1 MECNIKIVK
10 LKQVLPL
17 GTFPK
22 REHNVR
28 FFYHRTDGCY
38 YMYDE
43 KGCEINLTTD
53 GNIIAIDRELIV
65 GSESLTDDTL
75 VCIGLKANY
84 VHPSRGIRNNT
95 CGCQDTYIR
104 AWTYIKDLQD
114 FMQSGHIERDYYRVT
129 LVPSPEEGGIVGCSG
144 SAIVPDENSDGFRFQ
159 FEAGSRVE
167 LYAKPVQGYHFKG
180 WKEFHTNE
188 IMSISP
194 NWSFTIKKDMDLIG
208 VFEKDE
214 APIEQFYINVNAD
227 PANAG
232 YVVGAGTFPK
242 GTRHSIT
249 AAAIQGYHFTHW
261 TDSLNRIVST
271 NLQYDLVVEKDE
283 TYTAHFELD
292 TPVIEEY
299 NVTIITN
306 PADKGSVSGGGTYK
320 SGQTAIIVPSPVEGW
335 AVDTVTAS
343 GGNLV
348 DNGNGTYSIVVTRDL
363 TITVNFKE
371 AIRYFT
377 FSVVADANGLVRY
390 KDINDA
396 WSQWAERHEVTAP
409 EKTIVTIAGKANG
422 GYEFEKWVTPTGA
435 NLPNN
440 ENNIIVEEG
449 LHRKVYTAY
458 FKETYIPPETHI
470 VNITAGSNGKCKYKI
485 GSGEYSEAASSHF
498 NISITD
504 GETIEVLGVPDSGYS
519 FEQWNIGGTTSNSNP
534 YSKVITENVDFSCTF
549 VEIPPEEVT
558 ITVGSDGTNETRYR
572 IGDSS
577 WSNWSTSEHTFKTA
591 VGSIYSVEARA
602 VGNYKFREWN
612 TSGAKVSDN
621 PATFTAKTGTNATHI
636 AMFDQVIMRTL
647 TLTAGTGGKCRA
659 KINGSWSDYYSG
671 TKTYSD
677 IVDGTTVS
685 VEALA
690 DSGYHFKEWTDSGA
704 PSTTSRDIVMNDSK
718 SIEARFEVDAPDKFQ
733 VTYEAIP
740 NGSATMEGAG
750 TYNDGD
756 TCTIKVNVS
765 PGYTL
770 NKVLVDGV
778 KITLNSN
785 NQYSFV
791 VEKNIKVTIECDLI
805 PEPTHYTLTV
815 KTEDEGVAQGGVGIN
830 KESNLGVETAEF
842 EDGTVATIHA
852 TAAEGY
858 SFGGW
863 WKDGVKVS
871 DDVTL
876 SVTIDADKTYIAK
889 FTQVIMRTLT
899 LTAGTGGKCRA
910 KINGSWSD
918 YYSGTKTYSDI
929 VDGTT
934 VSVEALADSGYHF
947 KEWTDS
953 GAPST
958 TSRDIVMND
967 SKSIEARFEVDAPDK
982 FQVTYEAIPNGSAT
996 MEGAGTYNDG
1006 DTCTIKVNVSPGYT
1020 LNKVLVDGVKITLNS
1035 NNQYSFVV
1043 EKNIKVTIECD
1054 LIPEPTHYTLTVK
1067 TEDEGVAQGGV
1078 GINKESNLGV
1088 ETAEFEDGT
1097 VATIHATAAE
1107 GYSFGGWWKDG
1118 VKVSD
1123 DVTLSVTIDA
1133 DKTYIAKFTQ
1143 DPYLELDKPY
1153 LIFEATGGTQTVNVT
1168 SNVEWTVS

>member
-292 TPVIEEY
+292 APVIEEY

-377 FSVVADANGLVRY
+377 FSIVADANGLVRY

-396 WSQWAERHEVTAP
+396 WSNWAERHEVTAP
-409 EKTIVTIAGKANG
+409 EKTIVTIAGKADIK
-422 GYEFEKWVTPTGA
+422 YEFEKWITPTEA
-435 NLPNN
+435 ELLNN

-449 LHRKVYTAY
+449 LHRRTYTAY
-458 FKETYIPPETHI
+458 FKKETVKPETYQ
-470 VNITAGSNGKCKYKI
+470 VNINVISNGKCKYKVGSNEYSNESASHSNISVTKGETIEILAVPDEGYLFDYCASTSGDRSESNPYKVAVNSNMDFSYYFKEAPITKYKVEVTSDINGKCKYKI
-485 GSGEYSEAASSHF
+485 GSGEYSKLDKSHPRF
-498 NISITD
+498 QVPA
-504 GETIEVLGVPDSGYS
+504 GETVTVLAEADSGYKFVRWS
-519 FEQWNIGGTTSNSNP
+519 YIDGVTEDNP
-534 YSKVITENVDFSCTF
+534 YSMIINKNAFLRCIFERIPIDKVSIV
-549 VEIPPEEVT
+549 VR
-558 ITVGSDGTNETRYR
+558 SDGTNETRYK
-572 IGDSS
+572 ISEQS
-577 WSNWSTSEHTFKTA
+577 WSNWSTLEHRFELDPNITY
-591 VGSIYSVEARA
+591 SIEARA
-602 VGNYKFREWN
+602 KGNFVFKEWN
-612 TSGAKVSDN
+612 TGGIKTTNNPTEFTTKSNENSVHVAVFEALVIKRQLTVVAGAN
-621 PATFTAKTGTNATHI
+621 
-636 AMFDQVIMRTL
+636 
-647 TLTAGTGGKCRA
+647 GKCRV
-659 KINGSWSDYYSG
+659 KTDNSWGDYYTGS
-671 TKTYSD
+671 KIYSD
-677 IVDGTTVS
+677 IVDGTTIS

-690 DSGYHFKEWTDSGA
+690 DKGYHFKRWKDSGA
-704 PSTTSRDIVMNDSK
+704 PSTASRNIVMDNNK
-718 SIEARFEVDAPDKFQ
+718 SIEAEFELDAPNQFQ

-750 TYNDGD
+750 TYDDGN
-756 TCTIKVNVS
+756 TCMIKVNVS

-805 PEPTHYTLTV
+805 PEPTQYTLTV

-842 EDGTVATIHA
+842 EDGIVATIHA

-876 SVTIDADKTYIAK
+876 SVT
-889 FTQVIMRTLT
+889 
-899 LTAGTGGKCRA
+899 
-910 KINGSWSD
+910 
-918 YYSGTKTYSDI
+918 
-929 VDGTT
+929 
-934 VSVEALADSGYHF
+934 
-947 KEWTDS
+947 
-953 GAPST
+953 
-958 TSRDIVMND
+958 
-967 SKSIEARFEVDAPDK
+967 VDA
-982 FQVTYEAIPNGSAT
+982 N
-996 MEGAGTYNDG
+996 
-1006 DTCTIKVNVSPGYT
+1006 
-1020 LNKVLVDGVKITLNS
+1020 
-1035 NNQYSFVV
+1035 
-1043 EKNIKVTIECD
+1043 
-1054 LIPEPTHYTLTVK
+1054 
-1067 TEDEGVAQGGV
+1067 
-1078 GINKESNLGV
+1078 
-1088 ETAEFEDGT
+1088 
-1097 VATIHATAAE
+1097 
-1107 GYSFGGWWKDG
+1107 
-1118 VKVSD
+1118 
-1123 DVTLSVTIDA
+1123 
-1133 DKTYIAKFTQ
+1133 KTYIAKFTQ
-1143 DPYLELDKPY
+1143 DPYLELDKTS
-1153 LIFEATGGTQTVNVT
+1153 LTFDATGGTQTVTVT

>member
-292 TPVIEEY
+292 APVIEEY

-320 SGQTAIIVPSPVEGW
+320 SGQTVIIVPSPVEGW

-377 FSVVADANGLVRY
+377 FSIVADADGLVRY

-396 WSQWAERHEVTAP
+396 WSQWAERHEITAP

-440 ENNIIVEEG
+440 ENNIIIEEG
-449 LHRKVYTAY
+449 LHRRTYTAY
-458 FKETYIPPETHI
+458 FKKETVKPETYQ
-470 VNITAGSNGKCKYKI
+470 VNINVISNGKCKYKVGSNEYSNESASHSNISVTKGETIEILAVPDEGYLFDYCASTSGDRSESNPYKVAVNSNMDFSYYFKEAPITKYTVDVTSDINGKCKYKI
-485 GSGEYSEAASSHF
+485 GSGEYSELDKSHPRF
-498 NISITD
+498 QVPA
-504 GETIEVLGVPDSGYS
+504 GETVTVLAEADSGYKFVRWS
-519 FEQWNIGGTTSNSNP
+519 YKGGVTKDNP
-534 YSKVITENVDFSCTF
+534 YSMIINENMVLRCIFEQIPIDKVSIAVR
-549 VEIPPEEVT
+549 
-558 ITVGSDGTNETRYR
+558 SDGTNETRYK
-572 IGDSS
+572 ISEQS
-577 WSNWSTSEHTFKTA
+577 WSNWSTFEHRFELDPNITY
-591 VGSIYSVEARA
+591 SIEARA
-602 VGNYKFREWN
+602 KGNFVFKEWN
-612 TSGAKVSDN
+612 TGGIKTTNNPTEFITKSNKNSVHVAVFEALVIKRQLTVVAGAN
-621 PATFTAKTGTNATHI
+621 
-636 AMFDQVIMRTL
+636 
-647 TLTAGTGGKCRA
+647 GKCRV
-659 KINGSWSDYYSG
+659 KTDNSWGDYYTGS
-671 TKTYSD
+671 KIYSD
-677 IVDGTTVS
+677 IVDGTTIS

-690 DSGYHFKEWTDSGA
+690 DKGYHFKRWKDSGA
-704 PSTTSRDIVMNDSK
+704 PSTASRDIVMDNNK
-718 SIEARFEVDAPDKFQ
+718 SIEAEFELDAPNQFQ

-750 TYNDGD
+750 TYDNGD
-756 TCTIKVNVS
+756 TCKIKVNVS

-805 PEPTHYTLTV
+805 PKPTHYTLTV
-815 KTEDEGVAQGGVGIN
+815 KTEDEGVVQGGVGIN

-863 WKDGVKVS
+863 WKDGVKIS

-876 SVTIDADKTYIAK
+876 SVT
-889 FTQVIMRTLT
+889 
-899 LTAGTGGKCRA
+899 
-910 KINGSWSD
+910 
-918 YYSGTKTYSDI
+918 
-929 VDGTT
+929 
-934 VSVEALADSGYHF
+934 
-947 KEWTDS
+947 
-953 GAPST
+953 
-958 TSRDIVMND
+958 
-967 SKSIEARFEVDAPDK
+967 VDA
-982 FQVTYEAIPNGSAT
+982 N
-996 MEGAGTYNDG
+996 
-1006 DTCTIKVNVSPGYT
+1006 
-1020 LNKVLVDGVKITLNS
+1020 
-1035 NNQYSFVV
+1035 
-1043 EKNIKVTIECD
+1043 
-1054 LIPEPTHYTLTVK
+1054 
-1067 TEDEGVAQGGV
+1067 
-1078 GINKESNLGV
+1078 
-1088 ETAEFEDGT
+1088 
-1097 VATIHATAAE
+1097 
-1107 GYSFGGWWKDG
+1107 
-1118 VKVSD
+1118 
-1123 DVTLSVTIDA
+1123 
-1133 DKTYIAKFTQ
+1133 KTYIAKFTQ
-1143 DPYLELDKPY
+1143 DPYLELDKTS
-1153 LIFEATGGTQTVNVT
+1153 LTFEAAGGTQTVNVT

>member
-292 TPVIEEY
+292 APVIEEY

-377 FSVVADANGLVRY
+377 FSIMADANGLVRY

-409 EKTIVTIAGKANG
+409 EKTIVTIAGKADIE
-422 GYEFEKWVTPTGA
+422 YEFEKWITPTEA
-435 NLPNN
+435 ELLNN

-449 LHRKVYTAY
+449 LHRRTYTAY
-458 FKETYIPPETHI
+458 FKKETVKPETYQ
-470 VNITAGSNGKCKYKI
+470 VNINVISNGKCKYKVGSNEYSNESASHSNISVTKGETIEILAVPDEGYLFDYCASTSGDRSESNPYKVAVNSNMDFSYYFKEAPITKYTVDVTSDINGKCKYKI
-485 GSGEYSEAASSHF
+485 GSGKYSELDKSHPRF
-498 NISITD
+498 QVPA
-504 GETIEVLGVPDSGYS
+504 GETVTVLAEADSGYKFVRWS
-519 FEQWNIGGTTSNSNP
+519 YKGGVTEDNP
-534 YSKVITENVDFSCTF
+534 YSMIINENMVLRCIFEQIPIDKVSIAVR
-549 VEIPPEEVT
+549 
-558 ITVGSDGTNETRYR
+558 SDGTNETRYK
-572 IGDSS
+572 ISEQS
-577 WSNWSTSEHTFKTA
+577 WSNWSTLEHRFELDPNITY
-591 VGSIYSVEARA
+591 SIEARA
-602 VGNYKFREWN
+602 KGNFVFKEWN
-612 TSGAKVSDN
+612 TGGIKTTNNPTEFTTKSNENSVHVAVFEALVIKRQLTVVAGAN
-621 PATFTAKTGTNATHI
+621 
-636 AMFDQVIMRTL
+636 
-647 TLTAGTGGKCRA
+647 GKCRV
-659 KINGSWSDYYSG
+659 KTDNSWGDYYTGS
-671 TKTYSD
+671 KIYSD
-677 IVDGTTVS
+677 IVDGTTIS

-690 DSGYHFKEWTDSGA
+690 DKGYHFKRWKDSGA
-704 PSTTSRDIVMNDSK
+704 PSTASRDIVMDNNK
-718 SIEARFEVDAPDKFQ
+718 SIEAEFELDAPNQFQ

-750 TYNDGD
+750 TYDDGD
-756 TCTIKVNVS
+756 TCMIKVNVS

-871 DDVTL
+871 DDVTF
-876 SVTIDADKTYIAK
+876 SVT
-889 FTQVIMRTLT
+889 V
-899 LTAGTGGKCRA
+899 
-910 KINGSWSD
+910 
-918 YYSGTKTYSDI
+918 
-929 VDGTT
+929 
-934 VSVEALADSGYHF
+934 
-947 KEWTDS
+947 
-953 GAPST
+953 
-958 TSRDIVMND
+958 
-967 SKSIEARFEVDAPDK
+967 
-982 FQVTYEAIPNGSAT
+982 
-996 MEGAGTYNDG
+996 
-1006 DTCTIKVNVSPGYT
+1006 
-1020 LNKVLVDGVKITLNS
+1020 
-1035 NNQYSFVV
+1035 
-1043 EKNIKVTIECD
+1043 
-1054 LIPEPTHYTLTVK
+1054 
-1067 TEDEGVAQGGV
+1067 
-1078 GINKESNLGV
+1078 
-1088 ETAEFEDGT
+1088 
-1097 VATIHATAAE
+1097 
-1107 GYSFGGWWKDG
+1107 
-1118 VKVSD
+1118 
-1123 DVTLSVTIDA
+1123 DA

-1143 DPYLELDKPY
+1143 DPYLELDKTS
-1153 LIFEATGGTQTVNVT
+1153 LTFDATGGTQTVNVT

>member
-65 GSESLTDDTL
+65 GSESLADDTL

-84 VHPSRGIRNNT
+84 VHPSRGVRNNT

-227 PANAG
+227 PVNAG
-232 YVVGAGTFPK
+232 YVFGAGTFPK
-242 GTRHSIT
+242 GTRYSIT

-292 TPVIEEY
+292 TSDYV
-299 NVTIITN
+299 
-306 PADKGSVSGGGTYK
+306 
-320 SGQTAIIVPSPVEGW
+320 
-335 AVDTVTAS
+335 
-343 GGNLV
+343 
-348 DNGNGTYSIVVTRDL
+348 
-363 TITVNFKE
+363 
-371 AIRYFT
+371 T
-377 FSVVADANGLVRY
+377 FSIVADANGLVRY
-390 KDINDA
+390 KDINGV
-396 WSQWAERHEVTAP
+396 WSQWAERHEITAP
-409 EKTIVTIAGKANG
+409 KKTIVTIAGKGNS
-422 GYEFEKWVTPTGA
+422 GYEFERWLSPSGITFIY
-435 NLPNN
+435 N

-458 FKETYIPPETHI
+458 FKETHIPPETHI

-485 GSGEYSEAASSHF
+485 GSGEYSEAASSHS
-498 NISITD
+498 NISVTD

-572 IGDSS
+572 IGDGS
-577 WSNWSTSEHTFKTA
+577 WSSWSTSEHTFKTA

-621 PATFTAKTGTNATHI
+621 PAVFTAKTGTNATHI
-636 AMFDQVIMRTL
+636 ATFDQVIMRTL

-659 KINGSWSDYYSG
+659 KINGRWNNYYSG

-685 VEALA
+685 VKALA
-690 DSGYHFKEWTDSGA
+690 DIGYHFKEWSDLGA
-704 PSTTSRDIVMNDSK
+704 ISTTSRDIVMNDSK

-733 VTYEAIP
+733 VTYEPIP
-740 NGSATMEGAG
+740 NGSATMEGTG
-750 TYNDGD
+750 TYNNGNP
-756 TCTIKVNVS
+756 CTIKVNVS

-805 PEPTHYTLTV
+805 PELTHYTLTV

-842 EDGTVATIHA
+842 EDGAVATIHA

-858 SFGGW
+858 NFGGW

-876 SVTIDADKTYIAK
+876 SVT
-889 FTQVIMRTLT
+889 V
-899 LTAGTGGKCRA
+899 
-910 KINGSWSD
+910 
-918 YYSGTKTYSDI
+918 
-929 VDGTT
+929 
-934 VSVEALADSGYHF
+934 
-947 KEWTDS
+947 
-953 GAPST
+953 
-958 TSRDIVMND
+958 
-967 SKSIEARFEVDAPDK
+967 
-982 FQVTYEAIPNGSAT
+982 
-996 MEGAGTYNDG
+996 
-1006 DTCTIKVNVSPGYT
+1006 
-1020 LNKVLVDGVKITLNS
+1020 
-1035 NNQYSFVV
+1035 
-1043 EKNIKVTIECD
+1043 
-1054 LIPEPTHYTLTVK
+1054 
-1067 TEDEGVAQGGV
+1067 
-1078 GINKESNLGV
+1078 
-1088 ETAEFEDGT
+1088 
-1097 VATIHATAAE
+1097 
-1107 GYSFGGWWKDG
+1107 
-1118 VKVSD
+1118 
-1123 DVTLSVTIDA
+1123 DA

-1143 DPYLELDKPY
+1143 DPYLELDKTS
-1153 LIFEATGGTQTVNVT
+1153 LTFEAAGGTKTVNVT
-1168 SNVEWTVS
+1168 SNIEWTVS

>member
-28 FFYHRTDGCY
+28 FFYHRIDGCY

-292 TPVIEEY
+292 APVIEEY

-377 FSVVADANGLVRY
+377 FSIVADANGLVRY

-396 WSQWAERHEVTAP
+396 WSNWAERHEVTAP
-409 EKTIVTIAGKANG
+409 EKTIVTIAGKADIE
-422 GYEFEKWVTPTGA
+422 YEFEKWITPTEA
-435 NLPNN
+435 ELLNN

-449 LHRKVYTAY
+449 LNRRTYTAY
-458 FKETYIPPETHI
+458 FKKETVKPETYQ
-470 VNITAGSNGKCKYKI
+470 VNINVISNGKCKYKVGSNEYSNESASHSNISVTKGETIEILAVPDEGYLFDYCASTSGDRSESNPYKVAVNSNMDFSYYFKEAPITKYTVDVTSDINGKCKYKI
-485 GSGEYSEAASSHF
+485 GSGEYSELDKSHPRF
-498 NISITD
+498 QVPA
-504 GETIEVLGVPDSGYS
+504 GETVTVLAEADSGYKFVRWS
-519 FEQWNIGGTTSNSNP
+519 YKGGVTEDNP
-534 YSKVITENVDFSCTF
+534 YSMIINENMVLRCIFEQIPIDKVSIAVR
-549 VEIPPEEVT
+549 
-558 ITVGSDGTNETRYR
+558 SDGTNETRYK
-572 IGDSS
+572 ISEQS
-577 WSNWSTSEHTFKTA
+577 WSNWSTLEHKFELDPNITY
-591 VGSIYSVEARA
+591 SIEARA
-602 VGNYKFREWN
+602 KGNFVFKEWN
-612 TSGAKVSDN
+612 TGGIKTTNNPTEFTTKSNENSVHVAVFEALVIKRQLTVVAGAN
-621 PATFTAKTGTNATHI
+621 
-636 AMFDQVIMRTL
+636 
-647 TLTAGTGGKCRA
+647 GKCRV
-659 KINGSWSDYYSG
+659 KTDNSWGDYYTGS
-671 TKTYSD
+671 KIYSD
-677 IVDGTTVS
+677 IVDGTTIS

-690 DSGYHFKEWTDSGA
+690 DKGYHFKRWKDSGA
-704 PSTTSRDIVMNDSK
+704 PSTASRDIIMDNNK
-718 SIEARFEVDAPDKFQ
+718 SIEAEFELDAPNQFQ

-750 TYNDGD
+750 TYDDGD
-756 TCTIKVNVS
+756 TCMIKVNVS

-871 DDVTL
+871 DNVTF
-876 SVTIDADKTYIAK
+876 SVT
-889 FTQVIMRTLT
+889 V
-899 LTAGTGGKCRA
+899 
-910 KINGSWSD
+910 
-918 YYSGTKTYSDI
+918 
-929 VDGTT
+929 
-934 VSVEALADSGYHF
+934 
-947 KEWTDS
+947 
-953 GAPST
+953 
-958 TSRDIVMND
+958 
-967 SKSIEARFEVDAPDK
+967 
-982 FQVTYEAIPNGSAT
+982 
-996 MEGAGTYNDG
+996 
-1006 DTCTIKVNVSPGYT
+1006 
-1020 LNKVLVDGVKITLNS
+1020 
-1035 NNQYSFVV
+1035 
-1043 EKNIKVTIECD
+1043 
-1054 LIPEPTHYTLTVK
+1054 
-1067 TEDEGVAQGGV
+1067 
-1078 GINKESNLGV
+1078 
-1088 ETAEFEDGT
+1088 
-1097 VATIHATAAE
+1097 
-1107 GYSFGGWWKDG
+1107 
-1118 VKVSD
+1118 
-1123 DVTLSVTIDA
+1123 DA

-1143 DPYLELDKPY
+1143 DPYLELDKTS
-1153 LIFEATGGTQTVNVT
+1153 LTFDATGGTQTVNVT

>member
-144 SAIVPDENSDGFRFQ
+144 SAIVPDENSDGFHFQ

-292 TPVIEEY
+292 APVIEEY

-377 FSVVADANGLVRY
+377 FSIVADANGLVRY

-396 WSQWAERHEVTAP
+396 WSQWAERHEITAP

-422 GYEFEKWVTPTGA
+422 GYEFEKWVTPTKA
-435 NLPNN
+435 ELLNN
-440 ENNIIVEEG
+440 ENNIIVEKG
-449 LHRKVYTAY
+449 LHRRTYTAY
-458 FKETYIPPETHI
+458 FKKETVKPETYQ
-470 VNITAGSNGKCKYKI
+470 VNINVISNGKCKYKVGSNEYSNESASHSNISVTKGETIEILAVPDEGYLFDYCASTSGDRSESNPYKVAVNSNMDFSYYFKEAPITKYTVDIASDINGKCKYKI
-485 GSGEYSEAASSHF
+485 GSGEYSKLDKSHPRF
-498 NISITD
+498 QVPA
-504 GETIEVLGVPDSGYS
+504 GETVTVLAEADSGYKFVRWS
-519 FEQWNIGGTTSNSNP
+519 YKGGITEDNP
-534 YSKVITENVDFSCTF
+534 YSIIINENKFFRCIFEQIPIDKVSIAVR
-549 VEIPPEEVT
+549 
-558 ITVGSDGTNETRYR
+558 SDGTNETRYK
-572 IGDSS
+572 ISEQS
-577 WSNWSTSEHTFKTA
+577 WSNWSTLEHRFELDPNITY
-591 VGSIYSVEARA
+591 SIEARA
-602 VGNYKFREWN
+602 KGNFVFKEWN
-612 TSGAKVSDN
+612 TGGIKTTNNPTEFTTKSNENSVHVAVFEALVIKRQLTVVAGAN
-621 PATFTAKTGTNATHI
+621 
-636 AMFDQVIMRTL
+636 
-647 TLTAGTGGKCRA
+647 GKCRV
-659 KINGSWSDYYSG
+659 KTDNSWGDYYTGS
-671 TKTYSD
+671 KIYSD
-677 IVDGTTVS
+677 IVDGTTIS

-690 DSGYHFKEWTDSGA
+690 DKGYHFKRWKDSGA
-704 PSTTSRDIVMNDSK
+704 PSTASRDIVMDNNK
-718 SIEARFEVDAPDKFQ
+718 SIEAEFELDAPNQFQ

-740 NGSATMEGAG
+740 NGSATMEGAD
-750 TYNDGD
+750 TYDDGD
-756 TCTIKVNVS
+756 TCMIKVNVS

-770 NKVLVDGV
+770 NKVLVDGI

-805 PEPTHYTLTV
+805 PEPTQYTLTV

-842 EDGTVATIHA
+842 EDGIVATIHA

-876 SVTIDADKTYIAK
+876 SVT
-889 FTQVIMRTLT
+889 
-899 LTAGTGGKCRA
+899 
-910 KINGSWSD
+910 
-918 YYSGTKTYSDI
+918 
-929 VDGTT
+929 
-934 VSVEALADSGYHF
+934 
-947 KEWTDS
+947 
-953 GAPST
+953 
-958 TSRDIVMND
+958 
-967 SKSIEARFEVDAPDK
+967 VDA
-982 FQVTYEAIPNGSAT
+982 N
-996 MEGAGTYNDG
+996 
-1006 DTCTIKVNVSPGYT
+1006 
-1020 LNKVLVDGVKITLNS
+1020 
-1035 NNQYSFVV
+1035 
-1043 EKNIKVTIECD
+1043 
-1054 LIPEPTHYTLTVK
+1054 
-1067 TEDEGVAQGGV
+1067 
-1078 GINKESNLGV
+1078 
-1088 ETAEFEDGT
+1088 
-1097 VATIHATAAE
+1097 
-1107 GYSFGGWWKDG
+1107 
-1118 VKVSD
+1118 
-1123 DVTLSVTIDA
+1123 
-1133 DKTYIAKFTQ
+1133 KTYIAKFTQ
-1143 DPYLELDKPY
+1143 DPYLELDKTS
-1153 LIFEATGGTQTVNVT
+1153 LTFDATGGTQTVNVT

>member
-104 AWTYIKDLQD
+104 AWAYIKDLQD

-292 TPVIEEY
+292 APVIEEY

-377 FSVVADANGLVRY
+377 FSIVADANGLVRY

-396 WSQWAERHEVTAP
+396 WSNWAKRHEVTAP
-409 EKTIVTIAGKANG
+409 EKTIVTIAGKADIE
-422 GYEFEKWVTPTGA
+422 YEFEKWITPTEA
-435 NLPNN
+435 ELLNN

-449 LHRKVYTAY
+449 LHRRTYTAY
-458 FKETYIPPETHI
+458 FKKETVKPETYQ
-470 VNITAGSNGKCKYKI
+470 VNINVISNGKCKYKVGFNEYSNESASHSNISVTKGETIEILAVPDEGYLFDYCASTSGDRSESNPYKVAVNSNMDFSYYFKEAPITKYTVDVTSDINGKCKYKI
-485 GSGEYSEAASSHF
+485 GSGEYSELDKSHPRF
-498 NISITD
+498 QVPA
-504 GETIEVLGVPDSGYS
+504 GETVTVLAEADSGYKFVRWS
-519 FEQWNIGGTTSNSNP
+519 YKGGVTEDNP
-534 YSKVITENVDFSCTF
+534 YSMIINENMILRCIFEQIPIDKVSIAVR
-549 VEIPPEEVT
+549 
-558 ITVGSDGTNETRYR
+558 SDGTNETRYK
-572 IGDSS
+572 ISEQS
-577 WSNWSTSEHTFKTA
+577 WSNWSTLEHRFELDSNITY
-591 VGSIYSVEARA
+591 SIEARA
-602 VGNYKFREWN
+602 KGNFVFKEWN
-612 TSGAKVSDN
+612 TGGIKTTNNPTEFTTKSNENSVHVAVFEALVIKRQLTVVAGAN
-621 PATFTAKTGTNATHI
+621 
-636 AMFDQVIMRTL
+636 
-647 TLTAGTGGKCRA
+647 GKCRV
-659 KINGSWSDYYSG
+659 KTDNSWGDYYTGS
-671 TKTYSD
+671 KIYSD
-677 IVDGTTVS
+677 IVDGTTIS

-690 DSGYHFKEWTDSGA
+690 DKGYHFKRWKDSGA
-704 PSTTSRDIVMNDSK
+704 PSTASRDIVMDNNK

-876 SVTIDADKTYIAK
+876 SVT
-889 FTQVIMRTLT
+889 V
-899 LTAGTGGKCRA
+899 
-910 KINGSWSD
+910 
-918 YYSGTKTYSDI
+918 
-929 VDGTT
+929 
-934 VSVEALADSGYHF
+934 
-947 KEWTDS
+947 
-953 GAPST
+953 
-958 TSRDIVMND
+958 
-967 SKSIEARFEVDAPDK
+967 
-982 FQVTYEAIPNGSAT
+982 
-996 MEGAGTYNDG
+996 
-1006 DTCTIKVNVSPGYT
+1006 
-1020 LNKVLVDGVKITLNS
+1020 
-1035 NNQYSFVV
+1035 
-1043 EKNIKVTIECD
+1043 
-1054 LIPEPTHYTLTVK
+1054 
-1067 TEDEGVAQGGV
+1067 
-1078 GINKESNLGV
+1078 
-1088 ETAEFEDGT
+1088 
-1097 VATIHATAAE
+1097 
-1107 GYSFGGWWKDG
+1107 
-1118 VKVSD
+1118 
-1123 DVTLSVTIDA
+1123 DA

-1143 DPYLELDKPY
+1143 DPYLELDKTS
-1153 LIFEATGGTQTVNVT
+1153 LTFEAAGGTQTVNVT

>member
-10 LKQVLPL
+10 LKQVLPF

-292 TPVIEEY
+292 APVIEEY

-377 FSVVADANGLVRY
+377 FSIVADANGLVRY

-422 GYEFEKWVTPTGA
+422 GYEFEKWVTPTGT

-449 LHRKVYTAY
+449 LHRRTYTAY
-458 FKETYIPPETHI
+458 FKKETVKPETYQ
-470 VNITAGSNGKCKYKI
+470 VNINVISNGKCKYKVGSNEYSNESASHSNISVTKGETIEILAVPDEGYLFDYCASTSGDRSESNPYKVAVNSNMDFSYYFKEAPITKYTVDVTSDINGKCKYKI
-485 GSGEYSEAASSHF
+485 GSGEYSELDKSHPRF
-498 NISITD
+498 QVPA
-504 GETIEVLGVPDSGYS
+504 GETVTVLAEADSGYKFVRWS
-519 FEQWNIGGTTSNSNP
+519 YKGGVTEDNP
-534 YSKVITENVDFSCTF
+534 YSMIINENMVLRCIFEQIPIDKVSIAVR
-549 VEIPPEEVT
+549 
-558 ITVGSDGTNETRYR
+558 SDGTNETRYK
-572 IGDSS
+572 ISEQS
-577 WSNWSTSEHTFKTA
+577 WSNWSTLEHRFELDPNITY
-591 VGSIYSVEARA
+591 SIEARA
-602 VGNYKFREWN
+602 KGNFVFKEWN
-612 TSGAKVSDN
+612 TGGIKTTNNPTEFTTKSNENSVHVAVFEALVIKRQLTVVAGAN
-621 PATFTAKTGTNATHI
+621 
-636 AMFDQVIMRTL
+636 
-647 TLTAGTGGKCRA
+647 GKCRV
-659 KINGSWSDYYSG
+659 KTDNSWGDYYTGS
-671 TKTYSD
+671 KIYSD
-677 IVDGTTVS
+677 IVDGTTIS

-690 DSGYHFKEWTDSGA
+690 DKGYHFKRWKDSGA
-704 PSTTSRDIVMNDSK
+704 PSTASRDIVMDNNK
-718 SIEARFEVDAPDKFQ
+718 SIEAEFELDAPNQFQ

-750 TYNDGD
+750 TYDDGD
-756 TCTIKVNVS
+756 TCMIKVNVS

-785 NQYSFV
+785 NQYNFV

-852 TAAEGY
+852 TATEGY

-876 SVTIDADKTYIAK
+876 SVT
-889 FTQVIMRTLT
+889 V
-899 LTAGTGGKCRA
+899 
-910 KINGSWSD
+910 
-918 YYSGTKTYSDI
+918 
-929 VDGTT
+929 
-934 VSVEALADSGYHF
+934 
-947 KEWTDS
+947 
-953 GAPST
+953 
-958 TSRDIVMND
+958 
-967 SKSIEARFEVDAPDK
+967 
-982 FQVTYEAIPNGSAT
+982 
-996 MEGAGTYNDG
+996 
-1006 DTCTIKVNVSPGYT
+1006 
-1020 LNKVLVDGVKITLNS
+1020 
-1035 NNQYSFVV
+1035 
-1043 EKNIKVTIECD
+1043 
-1054 LIPEPTHYTLTVK
+1054 
-1067 TEDEGVAQGGV
+1067 
-1078 GINKESNLGV
+1078 
-1088 ETAEFEDGT
+1088 
-1097 VATIHATAAE
+1097 
-1107 GYSFGGWWKDG
+1107 
-1118 VKVSD
+1118 
-1123 DVTLSVTIDA
+1123 DA

-1143 DPYLELDKPY
+1143 DPYLELDKTS
-1153 LIFEATGGTQTVNVT
+1153 LTFDATGGTQTVNVT

>member
-129 LVPSPEEGGIVGCSG
+129 LVPSPEEGGIIGCSG

-283 TYTAHFELD
+283 TYTAYFELD
-292 TPVIEEY
+292 APVIEEY

-377 FSVVADANGLVRY
+377 FSIVADANGLVRY

-396 WSQWAERHEVTAP
+396 WSNWAERHEVTAP
-409 EKTIVTIAGKANG
+409 EKTIVTIAGKADIE
-422 GYEFEKWVTPTGA
+422 YEFEKWITPTEA
-435 NLPNN
+435 ELLNN

-449 LHRKVYTAY
+449 LHRRTYTAY
-458 FKETYIPPETHI
+458 FKKETVKPETYQ
-470 VNITAGSNGKCKYKI
+470 VNINVISNGKCKYKVGSNEYSNESASHSNISVTKGETIEILAVPDEGYLFDYCASTSGDRSESNPYKVAVNSNMDFSYYFKEAPITKYTVDVTSDINGKCKYKI
-485 GSGEYSEAASSHF
+485 GSGEYSELDKSYPRFQVPA
-498 NISITD
+498 
-504 GETIEVLGVPDSGYS
+504 GETVTVLAEADSGYKFARWS
-519 FEQWNIGGTTSNSNP
+519 YKGGVTEDNP
-534 YSKVITENVDFSCTF
+534 YSMIINENMVFRCIFERIPIDKVSIAVK
-549 VEIPPEEVT
+549 
-558 ITVGSDGTNETRYR
+558 SDGTNETRYK
-572 IGDSS
+572 ISEQS
-577 WSNWSTSEHTFKTA
+577 WSNWSTLEHKFELDPNITY
-591 VGSIYSVEARA
+591 SIEARA
-602 VGNYKFREWN
+602 KGNFVFKEWN
-612 TSGAKVSDN
+612 TGGIKTTNNPTEFTTKSNENSVHVAVFEALVIKRQLTVVAGAN
-621 PATFTAKTGTNATHI
+621 
-636 AMFDQVIMRTL
+636 
-647 TLTAGTGGKCRA
+647 GKCRV
-659 KINGSWSDYYSG
+659 KTDNSWGDYYTGS
-671 TKTYSD
+671 KIYSD
-677 IVDGTTVS
+677 IVDGTTIS

-690 DSGYHFKEWTDSGA
+690 DKGYHFKRWKDSGA
-704 PSTTSRDIVMNDSK
+704 PSTASRDIVMDNNK
-718 SIEARFEVDAPDKFQ
+718 SIEAEFELDAPNQFQ

-750 TYNDGD
+750 TYDDGD
-756 TCTIKVNVS
+756 TCMIKVNVS

-852 TAAEGY
+852 TVAEGY

-876 SVTIDADKTYIAK
+876 SVT
-889 FTQVIMRTLT
+889 
-899 LTAGTGGKCRA
+899 
-910 KINGSWSD
+910 
-918 YYSGTKTYSDI
+918 
-929 VDGTT
+929 
-934 VSVEALADSGYHF
+934 
-947 KEWTDS
+947 
-953 GAPST
+953 
-958 TSRDIVMND
+958 
-967 SKSIEARFEVDAPDK
+967 VDA
-982 FQVTYEAIPNGSAT
+982 N
-996 MEGAGTYNDG
+996 
-1006 DTCTIKVNVSPGYT
+1006 
-1020 LNKVLVDGVKITLNS
+1020 
-1035 NNQYSFVV
+1035 
-1043 EKNIKVTIECD
+1043 
-1054 LIPEPTHYTLTVK
+1054 
-1067 TEDEGVAQGGV
+1067 
-1078 GINKESNLGV
+1078 
-1088 ETAEFEDGT
+1088 
-1097 VATIHATAAE
+1097 
-1107 GYSFGGWWKDG
+1107 
-1118 VKVSD
+1118 
-1123 DVTLSVTIDA
+1123 
-1133 DKTYIAKFTQ
+1133 KTYIAKFTQ
-1143 DPYLELDKPY
+1143 DPYLELDKTS
-1153 LIFEATGGTQTVNVT
+1153 LTFGATGGTQTVNVT

>member
-292 TPVIEEY
+292 APVIEEY

-371 AIRYFT
+371 TIRYFT
-377 FSVVADANGLVRY
+377 FSIVADANGLVRY

-449 LHRKVYTAY
+449 LHRRTYTAY
-458 FKETYIPPETHI
+458 FKKETVKPETYQ
-470 VNITAGSNGKCKYKI
+470 VNINVISNGKCKYKVGSNEYSNESASHSNISVTKGETIEILAVPDEGYLFDYCASTSGDRSESNPYKVAVNSNMDFSYYFKEAPITKYTVVITSDINGKCKYKI
-485 GSGEYSEAASSHF
+485 GSGEYSKLDESHPGF
-498 NISITD
+498 QVPA
-504 GETIEVLGVPDSGYS
+504 GETVTVLAEADSGYKFVRWS
-519 FEQWNIGGTTSNSNP
+519 YKGGVTKDNP
-534 YSKVITENVDFSCTF
+534 YSMIINENMVFKCIFEQIPIDKVSIAVR
-549 VEIPPEEVT
+549 
-558 ITVGSDGTNETRYR
+558 SDGTNETRYK
-572 IGDSS
+572 ISEQS
-577 WSNWSTSEHTFKTA
+577 WSNWSTLEHRFELDPNITY
-591 VGSIYSVEARA
+591 SIEARA
-602 VGNYKFREWN
+602 KGNFVFKEWN
-612 TSGAKVSDN
+612 TGGIKTTNN
-621 PATFTAKTGTNATHI
+621 PTEFTTKSNENSVHVAVFEAL
-636 AMFDQVIMRTL
+636 VIKRQL
-647 TLTAGTGGKCRA
+647 TVVAGVNGKCRV
-659 KINGSWSDYYSG
+659 KTDNSWGDYYTGS
-671 TKTYSD
+671 KIYSD
-677 IVDGTTVS
+677 IVDGTTIS

-690 DSGYHFKEWTDSGA
+690 DKGYHFKRWKDSGA
-704 PSTTSRDIVMNDSK
+704 PSTASRDIVMDNNK
-718 SIEARFEVDAPDKFQ
+718 SIEAEFELDAPNQFQ

-750 TYNDGD
+750 TYDDGD
-756 TCTIKVNVS
+756 TCMIKVNVS

-770 NKVLVDGV
+770 NKVFVDGV
-778 KITLNSN
+778 KISLNNN

-805 PEPTHYTLTV
+805 PEPTQYTLTV

-863 WKDGVKVS
+863 WKDEVKVS

-876 SVTIDADKTYIAK
+876 SVT
-889 FTQVIMRTLT
+889 
-899 LTAGTGGKCRA
+899 
-910 KINGSWSD
+910 
-918 YYSGTKTYSDI
+918 
-929 VDGTT
+929 
-934 VSVEALADSGYHF
+934 
-947 KEWTDS
+947 
-953 GAPST
+953 
-958 TSRDIVMND
+958 
-967 SKSIEARFEVDAPDK
+967 VDA
-982 FQVTYEAIPNGSAT
+982 N
-996 MEGAGTYNDG
+996 
-1006 DTCTIKVNVSPGYT
+1006 
-1020 LNKVLVDGVKITLNS
+1020 
-1035 NNQYSFVV
+1035 
-1043 EKNIKVTIECD
+1043 
-1054 LIPEPTHYTLTVK
+1054 
-1067 TEDEGVAQGGV
+1067 
-1078 GINKESNLGV
+1078 
-1088 ETAEFEDGT
+1088 
-1097 VATIHATAAE
+1097 
-1107 GYSFGGWWKDG
+1107 
-1118 VKVSD
+1118 
-1123 DVTLSVTIDA
+1123 
-1133 DKTYIAKFTQ
+1133 KTYIAKFTQ
-1143 DPYLELDKPY
+1143 DPYLELDKTS
-1153 LIFEATGGTQTVNVT
+1153 LTFEATGGTQTVNIT

>member
-292 TPVIEEY
+292 APVIEEY

-377 FSVVADANGLVRY
+377 FSIVADANGLVRY

-396 WSQWAERHEVTAP
+396 WSNWAERHEVTAP
-409 EKTIVTIAGKANG
+409 EKTIVTIAGKADIE
-422 GYEFEKWVTPTGA
+422 YEFEKWITPTEA
-435 NLPNN
+435 ELLNN
-440 ENNIIVEEG
+440 ENNIIIEEG
-449 LHRKVYTAY
+449 LHRRTYTAY
-458 FKETYIPPETHI
+458 FKKETVKPETYQ
-470 VNITAGSNGKCKYKI
+470 VNINVISNGKCKYKVGSNEYSNESASHSNISVTKGETIEILAVPDEGYLFDYCASTSGDRSESNPYKVAVNSNMDFSYYFKEAPITKYTVDVTSDINGKCKYKI
-485 GSGEYSEAASSHF
+485 GSGEYSELDKSHPRF
-498 NISITD
+498 QVPA
-504 GETIEVLGVPDSGYS
+504 GETVTVLAEADSGYKFVRWS
-519 FEQWNIGGTTSNSNP
+519 YKGGVTEDNP
-534 YSKVITENVDFSCTF
+534 YSMIINENMVLRCIFEQIPIDKVSIAVR
-549 VEIPPEEVT
+549 
-558 ITVGSDGTNETRYR
+558 SDGTNETRYK
-572 IGDSS
+572 ISEQS
-577 WSNWSTSEHTFKTA
+577 WSNWSTLEHKFELDPNTTY
-591 VGSIYSVEARA
+591 SIEARA
-602 VGNYKFREWN
+602 KGNFVFKEWN
-612 TSGAKVSDN
+612 TGGIKTTNNPTEFTTKSNENSVHVAVFEALVIKRQLTVVAGA
-621 PATFTAKTGTNATHI
+621 H
-636 AMFDQVIMRTL
+636 
-647 TLTAGTGGKCRA
+647 GKCRV
-659 KINGSWSDYYSG
+659 KTDNSWGDYYTGS
-671 TKTYSD
+671 KIYSD
-677 IVDGTTVS
+677 IVDGTTIS

-690 DSGYHFKEWTDSGA
+690 DKGYHFKRWKDSGA
-704 PSTTSRDIVMNDSK
+704 PSIASRDIVMDNNK
-718 SIEARFEVDAPDKFQ
+718 SIEAEFELDAPNQFQ

-756 TCTIKVNVS
+756 TCMIKVNVS

-815 KTEDEGVAQGGVGIN
+815 KTEDEGVVQGGVGIN

-863 WKDGVKVS
+863 WKDGVKVF

-876 SVTIDADKTYIAK
+876 SVT
-889 FTQVIMRTLT
+889 
-899 LTAGTGGKCRA
+899 
-910 KINGSWSD
+910 
-918 YYSGTKTYSDI
+918 
-929 VDGTT
+929 
-934 VSVEALADSGYHF
+934 
-947 KEWTDS
+947 
-953 GAPST
+953 
-958 TSRDIVMND
+958 
-967 SKSIEARFEVDAPDK
+967 VDA
-982 FQVTYEAIPNGSAT
+982 N
-996 MEGAGTYNDG
+996 
-1006 DTCTIKVNVSPGYT
+1006 
-1020 LNKVLVDGVKITLNS
+1020 
-1035 NNQYSFVV
+1035 
-1043 EKNIKVTIECD
+1043 
-1054 LIPEPTHYTLTVK
+1054 
-1067 TEDEGVAQGGV
+1067 
-1078 GINKESNLGV
+1078 
-1088 ETAEFEDGT
+1088 
-1097 VATIHATAAE
+1097 
-1107 GYSFGGWWKDG
+1107 
-1118 VKVSD
+1118 
-1123 DVTLSVTIDA
+1123 
-1133 DKTYIAKFTQ
+1133 KTYIAKFTQ
-1143 DPYLELDKPY
+1143 DPYLELDKTS
-1153 LIFEATGGTQTVNVT
+1153 LTFDATGGTQTVNVT

>member
-10 LKQVLPL
+10 LKQVLPP

-84 VHPSRGIRNNT
+84 VHPSHGVRNNT

-114 FMQSGHIERDYYRVT
+114 FLQTGHIERNYYRVSLT
-129 LVPSPEEGGIVGCSG
+129 PSPEEGGIVGCTG
-144 SAIVPDENSDGFRFQ
+144 SHIMPDESPDGFRFQ
-159 FEAGSRVE
+159 FEAGSQVK
-167 LYAKPVQGYHFKG
+167 LYAKPAPGYHFMG
-180 WKEFHTNE
+180 WKEYHSNE
-188 IMSISP
+188 IMSISSDWTF
-194 NWSFTIKKDMDLIG
+194 NIKKDMDLIG
-208 VFEKDE
+208 VFEKE
-214 APIEQFYINVNAD
+214 GSPVNNFYINVDAY
-227 PANAG
+227 PATAG

-249 AAAIQGYHFTHW
+249 AAPIDGYHFVHW
-261 TDSLNRIVST
+261 KNSKGILVST
-271 NLQYDLVVEKDE
+271 NLQYDLIVDSDE
-283 TYTAHFELD
+283 TYTAYFELNA
-292 TPVIEEY
+292 PQ
-299 NVTIITN
+299 
-306 PADKGSVSGGGTYK
+306 TYK
-320 SGQTAIIVPSPVEGW
+320 VTVNTTPFGKGTASGAGVYQVGQIATIVPSPAQGW
-335 AVDTVTAS
+335 KVGTVSAS
-343 GGNLV
+343 DGNIT
-348 DNGNGTYSIVVTRDL
+348 DNGNGTWSVVVNQDV
-363 TITVNFKE
+363 TVTVTFVE
-371 AIRYFT
+371 SIRYFT
-377 FSVVADANGLVRY
+377 FSVVANANGLVRY
-390 KDINDA
+390 KDIQGL
-396 WSQWAERHEVTAP
+396 WSNWAAQHEVTAA
-409 EKTIVTIAGKANG
+409 EKTIVTIEGKADS
-422 GYEFEKWVTPTGA
+422 GYEFENWISPTGA
-435 NLPNN
+435 TLSNN

-449 LHRKVYTAY
+449 LDRKIYTAY
-458 FKETYIPPETHI
+458 FKEAYTPPITNHN
-470 VNITAGSNGKCKYKI
+470 VTITANTNGKCKYKI
-485 GSGEYSEAASSHF
+485 GSGSYSDAKVSH
-498 NISITD
+498 SVSVAD
-504 GETIEVLGVPDSGYS
+504 GDVLGVLAVPDNGFAFSK
-519 FEQWNIGGTTSNSNP
+519 WNIDGSESIDNP
-534 YSKVITENVDFSCTF
+534 YSQSIHDDLSLSCTF

-572 IGDSS
+572 IGDGS
-577 WSNWSTSEHTFKTA
+577 WSSWSTSEHTFKTA

-636 AMFDQVIMRTL
+636 ATFDQVIMRAL
-647 TLTAGTGGKCRA
+647 TLTAGTGGKCRV

-718 SIEARFEVDAPDKFQ
+718 SIEARFEVNAPDQFQ

-785 NQYSFV
+785 NQYNFV

-842 EDGTVATIHA
+842 EDGIVATIHA

-876 SVTIDADKTYIAK
+876 SVTVDATKTYIAK
-889 FTQVIMRTLT
+889 FTR
-899 LTAGTGGKCRA
+899 
-910 KINGSWSD
+910 
-918 YYSGTKTYSDI
+918 
-929 VDGTT
+929 
-934 VSVEALADSGYHF
+934 
-947 KEWTDS
+947 
-953 GAPST
+953 
-958 TSRDIVMND
+958 
-967 SKSIEARFEVDAPDK
+967 
-982 FQVTYEAIPNGSAT
+982 
-996 MEGAGTYNDG
+996 
-1006 DTCTIKVNVSPGYT
+1006 
-1020 LNKVLVDGVKITLNS
+1020 
-1035 NNQYSFVV
+1035 
-1043 EKNIKVTIECD
+1043 
-1054 LIPEPTHYTLTVK
+1054 
-1067 TEDEGVAQGGV
+1067 
-1078 GINKESNLGV
+1078 
-1088 ETAEFEDGT
+1088 
-1097 VATIHATAAE
+1097 
-1107 GYSFGGWWKDG
+1107 
-1118 VKVSD
+1118 
-1123 DVTLSVTIDA
+1123 
-1133 DKTYIAKFTQ
+1133 
-1143 DPYLELDKPY
+1143 DPYLNLDKTS
-1153 LIFEATGGTQTVNVT
+1153 LEFEATGGTQTVNVT

>member
-249 AAAIQGYHFTHW
+249 AAAIQGYHFIHW

-292 TPVIEEY
+292 APVIEEY

-348 DNGNGTYSIVVTRDL
+348 DNSNGTYSIVVTRDL

-377 FSVVADANGLVRY
+377 FSIVADADGLVRY

-422 GYEFEKWVTPTGA
+422 GYKFEKWVTPTGA

-449 LHRKVYTAY
+449 LHHRTYTAY
-458 FKETYIPPETHI
+458 FKKETVTKYTVDVTSDI
-470 VNITAGSNGKCKYKI
+470 NGKCKYKI
-485 GSGEYSEAASSHF
+485 GSGEYSELDKFHPRFQVPA
-498 NISITD
+498 
-504 GETIEVLGVPDSGYS
+504 GETVTVLAEADSGYKFVRWS
-519 FEQWNIGGTTSNSNP
+519 YKGGVTKDNP
-534 YSKVITENVDFSCTF
+534 YSMIINENMVLKCIFEQIPIDKVSIAVR
-549 VEIPPEEVT
+549 
-558 ITVGSDGTNETRYR
+558 SDGTNETRYK
-572 IGDSS
+572 ISEQS
-577 WSNWSTSEHTFKTA
+577 WSNWSTLEHRFELDPNITY
-591 VGSIYSVEARA
+591 SIEARA
-602 VGNYKFREWN
+602 KGNFVFKEWN
-612 TSGAKVSDN
+612 TGGIKTTNNPTEFTTKSNENSVHVAVFEALVIKRQLTVVAGAN
-621 PATFTAKTGTNATHI
+621 
-636 AMFDQVIMRTL
+636 
-647 TLTAGTGGKCRA
+647 GKCRV
-659 KINGSWSDYYSG
+659 KTDNSWGDYYMGS
-671 TKTYSD
+671 KIYSD
-677 IVDGTTVS
+677 IVDGTTIS

-690 DSGYHFKEWTDSGA
+690 DKGYHFKRWKDSGA
-704 PSTTSRDIVMNDSK
+704 PSTASRDIVMDNNK
-718 SIEARFEVDAPDKFQ
+718 SIEAEFELDAPNQFQ

-750 TYNDGD
+750 TYDDGD
-756 TCTIKVNVS
+756 TCMIKVNVS

-805 PEPTHYTLTV
+805 PEPTQYTLTV

-876 SVTIDADKTYIAK
+876 SVT
-889 FTQVIMRTLT
+889 
-899 LTAGTGGKCRA
+899 
-910 KINGSWSD
+910 
-918 YYSGTKTYSDI
+918 
-929 VDGTT
+929 
-934 VSVEALADSGYHF
+934 
-947 KEWTDS
+947 
-953 GAPST
+953 
-958 TSRDIVMND
+958 
-967 SKSIEARFEVDAPDK
+967 VDA
-982 FQVTYEAIPNGSAT
+982 N
-996 MEGAGTYNDG
+996 
-1006 DTCTIKVNVSPGYT
+1006 
-1020 LNKVLVDGVKITLNS
+1020 
-1035 NNQYSFVV
+1035 
-1043 EKNIKVTIECD
+1043 
-1054 LIPEPTHYTLTVK
+1054 
-1067 TEDEGVAQGGV
+1067 
-1078 GINKESNLGV
+1078 
-1088 ETAEFEDGT
+1088 
-1097 VATIHATAAE
+1097 
-1107 GYSFGGWWKDG
+1107 
-1118 VKVSD
+1118 
-1123 DVTLSVTIDA
+1123 
-1133 DKTYIAKFTQ
+1133 KTYIAKFTQ
-1143 DPYLELDKPY
+1143 DPYLELDKIS
-1153 LIFEATGGTQTVNVT
+1153 LTFDATGGTQTVNVT

>member
-10 LKQVLPL
+10 LKQVLPF

-22 REHNVR
+22 CEHNVR

-292 TPVIEEY
+292 APVIEEY

-377 FSVVADANGLVRY
+377 FSIVANANGLVRY

-396 WSQWAERHEVTAP
+396 WSNWAERHEVTAP
-409 EKTIVTIAGKANG
+409 EKTIVTIAGKADIE
-422 GYEFEKWVTPTGA
+422 YEFEKWITPTEA
-435 NLPNN
+435 ELLNN

-449 LHRKVYTAY
+449 LHRRTYTAY
-458 FKETYIPPETHI
+458 FKKETVKPETYQ
-470 VNITAGSNGKCKYKI
+470 VNINVISNGKCKYKVGSNEYSNESASHSNISVTKGETIEILAVPDEGYLFDYCASTSGDRSESNPYKVAVNSNMDFSYYFKEAPITKYTVDVTSDINGKCKYKI
-485 GSGEYSEAASSHF
+485 GSGEYSELDKSHPRF
-498 NISITD
+498 QVPA
-504 GETIEVLGVPDSGYS
+504 GETVTVLAEADSGYKFVRWS
-519 FEQWNIGGTTSNSNP
+519 YKGGVTKDNP
-534 YSKVITENVDFSCTF
+534 YSMIINENMVLRCIFEQIPIDKVSIAVR
-549 VEIPPEEVT
+549 
-558 ITVGSDGTNETRYR
+558 SDGTNETRYK
-572 IGDSS
+572 ISEQS
-577 WSNWSTSEHTFKTA
+577 WSNWSTLEHRFELDPNITY
-591 VGSIYSVEARA
+591 SIEARA
-602 VGNYKFREWN
+602 KGNFVFKEWN
-612 TSGAKVSDN
+612 TGGIKTTNNPTEFTTKSNENSVHVAVFEALVIKRQLTVVAGAN
-621 PATFTAKTGTNATHI
+621 
-636 AMFDQVIMRTL
+636 
-647 TLTAGTGGKCRA
+647 GKCRV
-659 KINGSWSDYYSG
+659 KTDNSWGDYYTGS
-671 TKTYSD
+671 KIYSD
-677 IVDGTTVS
+677 IVDGTTIS

-690 DSGYHFKEWTDSGA
+690 DKGYHFKRWKDSGA
-704 PSTTSRDIVMNDSK
+704 PSTASRDIVMDNNK
-718 SIEARFEVDAPDKFQ
+718 SIEAEFELDAPNRFQ

-750 TYNDGD
+750 TYDDGD
-756 TCTIKVNVS
+756 TCMIKVNVS

-805 PEPTHYTLTV
+805 PEPTQYTLTV

-852 TAAEGY
+852 TAAKGY

-876 SVTIDADKTYIAK
+876 SVT
-889 FTQVIMRTLT
+889 
-899 LTAGTGGKCRA
+899 
-910 KINGSWSD
+910 
-918 YYSGTKTYSDI
+918 
-929 VDGTT
+929 
-934 VSVEALADSGYHF
+934 
-947 KEWTDS
+947 
-953 GAPST
+953 
-958 TSRDIVMND
+958 
-967 SKSIEARFEVDAPDK
+967 VDA
-982 FQVTYEAIPNGSAT
+982 N
-996 MEGAGTYNDG
+996 
-1006 DTCTIKVNVSPGYT
+1006 
-1020 LNKVLVDGVKITLNS
+1020 
-1035 NNQYSFVV
+1035 
-1043 EKNIKVTIECD
+1043 
-1054 LIPEPTHYTLTVK
+1054 
-1067 TEDEGVAQGGV
+1067 
-1078 GINKESNLGV
+1078 
-1088 ETAEFEDGT
+1088 
-1097 VATIHATAAE
+1097 
-1107 GYSFGGWWKDG
+1107 
-1118 VKVSD
+1118 
-1123 DVTLSVTIDA
+1123 
-1133 DKTYIAKFTQ
+1133 KTYIAKFTQ
-1143 DPYLELDKPY
+1143 DPYLELDKTS
-1153 LIFEATGGTQTVNVT
+1153 LTFKAAGGTQTVNVT
-1168 SNVEWTVS
+1168 SNVKWTVS

>member
-292 TPVIEEY
+292 APVIEEY

-377 FSVVADANGLVRY
+377 FSIVADANGLVRY

-396 WSQWAERHEVTAP
+396 WSNWAERHEVTAP
-409 EKTIVTIAGKANG
+409 EKTIVTIAGKADIE
-422 GYEFEKWVTPTGA
+422 YKFEKWITPTEA
-435 NLPNN
+435 ELLNN

-449 LHRKVYTAY
+449 LHRRTYTAY
-458 FKETYIPPETHI
+458 FKKETVKPETYQ
-470 VNITAGSNGKCKYKI
+470 VNINVISNGKCKYKVGSNEYSNESASHSNISVTKGETIEILAVPDEGYLFDYCASTSGDRSESNPYKVAVNSNMDFSYYFKEAPITKYTVDVTSDINGKCKYKI
-485 GSGEYSEAASSHF
+485 GSGEYSELDKSHPRF
-498 NISITD
+498 QVPA
-504 GETIEVLGVPDSGYS
+504 GETVTVLAEADSGYKFVRWS
-519 FEQWNIGGTTSNSNP
+519 YKGGVTENNP
-534 YSKVITENVDFSCTF
+534 YSMIINENMVLRCIFEQIPIDKVSIAVR
-549 VEIPPEEVT
+549 
-558 ITVGSDGTNETRYR
+558 SDGTNETRYK
-572 IGDSS
+572 ISEQS
-577 WSNWSTSEHTFKTA
+577 WSNWSTLEHRFELDPNI
-591 VGSIYSVEARA
+591 IYSIEARA
-602 VGNYKFREWN
+602 KGNFVFKEWN
-612 TSGAKVSDN
+612 TGGIKTTNNPTEFTTKSNENSVHVAVFEALVIKRQLTVVAGAN
-621 PATFTAKTGTNATHI
+621 
-636 AMFDQVIMRTL
+636 
-647 TLTAGTGGKCRA
+647 GKCRV
-659 KINGSWSDYYSG
+659 KTDNSWGDYYTGS
-671 TKTYSD
+671 KIYSD
-677 IVDGTTVS
+677 IVDGTTIS

-690 DSGYHFKEWTDSGA
+690 DKGYHFKRWKDSGA
-704 PSTTSRDIVMNDSK
+704 PSTASRDIVMDNNK
-718 SIEARFEVDAPDKFQ
+718 SIEAEFELDAPNQFQ

-750 TYNDGD
+750 TYDDGD
-756 TCTIKVNVS
+756 TCMIKVNVS

-805 PEPTHYTLTV
+805 PEPTQYTLTV

-876 SVTIDADKTYIAK
+876 SVT
-889 FTQVIMRTLT
+889 
-899 LTAGTGGKCRA
+899 
-910 KINGSWSD
+910 
-918 YYSGTKTYSDI
+918 
-929 VDGTT
+929 
-934 VSVEALADSGYHF
+934 
-947 KEWTDS
+947 
-953 GAPST
+953 
-958 TSRDIVMND
+958 
-967 SKSIEARFEVDAPDK
+967 VDA
-982 FQVTYEAIPNGSAT
+982 N
-996 MEGAGTYNDG
+996 
-1006 DTCTIKVNVSPGYT
+1006 
-1020 LNKVLVDGVKITLNS
+1020 
-1035 NNQYSFVV
+1035 
-1043 EKNIKVTIECD
+1043 
-1054 LIPEPTHYTLTVK
+1054 
-1067 TEDEGVAQGGV
+1067 
-1078 GINKESNLGV
+1078 
-1088 ETAEFEDGT
+1088 
-1097 VATIHATAAE
+1097 
-1107 GYSFGGWWKDG
+1107 
-1118 VKVSD
+1118 
-1123 DVTLSVTIDA
+1123 
-1133 DKTYIAKFTQ
+1133 KTYIAKFTQ
-1143 DPYLELDKPY
+1143 DPYLELDKTS
-1153 LIFEATGGTQTVNVT
+1153 LTFEAAGGTQTVNVT

>member
-1 MECNIKIVK
+1 MGCNIKIVK

-43 KGCEINLTTD
+43 KGCEINLTVD

-292 TPVIEEY
+292 APVIEEY

-377 FSVVADANGLVRY
+377 FSIVADANGLVRY

-396 WSQWAERHEVTAP
+396 WSNWAERHEVTAP
-409 EKTIVTIAGKANG
+409 EKTIVTIAGKADIK
-422 GYEFEKWVTPTGA
+422 YEFEKWITPTEA
-435 NLPNN
+435 ELLNN

-449 LHRKVYTAY
+449 LHRRTYTAY
-458 FKETYIPPETHI
+458 FKKETVKPETYQ
-470 VNITAGSNGKCKYKI
+470 VNINVISNGKCKYKVGSNEYSNESASHSNISVTKGETIEILAVPDEGYLFDYCTSTSGDRSESNPYKVAVNSNMDFSYYFKEAPITKYTVDVTSDINGKCKYKI
-485 GSGEYSEAASSHF
+485 GSGEYSELDKSHPRF
-498 NISITD
+498 QVPA
-504 GETIEVLGVPDSGYS
+504 GETVTVLAEADSGYKFVRWS
-519 FEQWNIGGTTSNSNP
+519 YKGGVTEDNP
-534 YSKVITENVDFSCTF
+534 YSMIINENMVLRCIFEQIPIDKVSIAVR
-549 VEIPPEEVT
+549 
-558 ITVGSDGTNETRYR
+558 SDGTNETRYK
-572 IGDSS
+572 ISEQS
-577 WSNWSTSEHTFKTA
+577 WSNWSTLEHRFELDPNITY
-591 VGSIYSVEARA
+591 SIEARA
-602 VGNYKFREWN
+602 KGNFVFKEWN
-612 TSGAKVSDN
+612 TGGIKTTNNPTEFTTKSNENSVHVAVFEALVIKRQLTVVAGAN
-621 PATFTAKTGTNATHI
+621 
-636 AMFDQVIMRTL
+636 
-647 TLTAGTGGKCRA
+647 GKCRV
-659 KINGSWSDYYSG
+659 KTDNSWGDYYTGS
-671 TKTYSD
+671 KIYSD
-677 IVDGTTVS
+677 IVDGTTIS

-690 DSGYHFKEWTDSGA
+690 DKGYHFKRWKDSGA
-704 PSTTSRDIVMNDSK
+704 PSTASRDIVMDNNK
-718 SIEARFEVDAPDKFQ
+718 SIEAEFELDAPNQFQ

-750 TYNDGD
+750 TYDDGD
-756 TCTIKVNVS
+756 TCMIKVNVS

-805 PEPTHYTLTV
+805 PKPTQYTLTV

-842 EDGTVATIHA
+842 EDGIVATIHA

-876 SVTIDADKTYIAK
+876 SVT
-889 FTQVIMRTLT
+889 
-899 LTAGTGGKCRA
+899 
-910 KINGSWSD
+910 
-918 YYSGTKTYSDI
+918 
-929 VDGTT
+929 
-934 VSVEALADSGYHF
+934 
-947 KEWTDS
+947 
-953 GAPST
+953 
-958 TSRDIVMND
+958 
-967 SKSIEARFEVDAPDK
+967 VDA
-982 FQVTYEAIPNGSAT
+982 N
-996 MEGAGTYNDG
+996 
-1006 DTCTIKVNVSPGYT
+1006 
-1020 LNKVLVDGVKITLNS
+1020 
-1035 NNQYSFVV
+1035 
-1043 EKNIKVTIECD
+1043 
-1054 LIPEPTHYTLTVK
+1054 
-1067 TEDEGVAQGGV
+1067 
-1078 GINKESNLGV
+1078 
-1088 ETAEFEDGT
+1088 
-1097 VATIHATAAE
+1097 
-1107 GYSFGGWWKDG
+1107 
-1118 VKVSD
+1118 
-1123 DVTLSVTIDA
+1123 
-1133 DKTYIAKFTQ
+1133 KTYIAKFTQ
-1143 DPYLELDKPY
+1143 DPYLELDKTS
-1153 LIFEATGGTQTVNVT
+1153 LTFDATGGTQTIIVT

>member
-1 MECNIKIVK
+1 MECNIKIIK

-214 APIEQFYINVNAD
+214 APIEQFYINVNAN

-249 AAAIQGYHFTHW
+249 AAAIQGYHFIHW

-292 TPVIEEY
+292 ASVIEEY

-348 DNGNGTYSIVVTRDL
+348 NNVNGTYSIVVTRDL

-377 FSVVADANGLVRY
+377 FSIVADANGLVRY
-390 KDINDA
+390 KDINGA

-440 ENNIIVEEG
+440 ENNIIIEEG
-449 LHRKVYTAY
+449 LHHKVYTAY

-485 GSGEYSEAASSHF
+485 GSGEYSEAASSHS
-498 NISITD
+498 NISVTKGEIIEILAVPDEGYLFDYCTSTSGDRSESNPYKVAVNSNMDFSYYFKEAPITKYTVTITAD
-504 GETIEVLGVPDSGYS
+504 INGKCKYKIGSGEYSELKINHPTFQVPAGETVTVLAKADSGYKFVRWS
-519 FEQWNIGGTTSNSNP
+519 YKGGVTEDNP
-534 YSKVITENVDFSCTF
+534 YSMIINENMVFRCIFEQIPIDKVSIAVR
-549 VEIPPEEVT
+549 
-558 ITVGSDGTNETRYR
+558 SDGTNETRYK
-572 IGDSS
+572 ISEQS
-577 WSNWSTSEHTFKTA
+577 WSNWSTLEHRFELDPNITY
-591 VGSIYSVEARA
+591 SIEARA
-602 VGNYKFREWN
+602 KGNFVFKEWN
-612 TSGAKVSDN
+612 TDGIKTTNNPTEFTTKSNENSVHVAVFEALVIKRQLTVVAGAN
-621 PATFTAKTGTNATHI
+621 
-636 AMFDQVIMRTL
+636 
-647 TLTAGTGGKCRA
+647 GKCRV
-659 KINGSWSDYYSG
+659 KTGNSWGDYYTGS
-671 TKTYSD
+671 KVYSD
-677 IVDGTTVS
+677 IVDGTTIS

-690 DSGYHFKEWTDSGA
+690 DKGYHFKKWKDSGA
-704 PSTTSRDIVMNDSK
+704 PSTASRDIVMDNNK
-718 SIEARFEVDAPDKFQ
+718 SIEAEFELDAPDKFQ

-852 TAAEGY
+852 T
-858 SFGGW
+858 
-863 WKDGVKVS
+863 
-871 DDVTL
+871 T
-876 SVTIDADKTYIAK
+876 AK
-889 FTQVIMRTLT
+889 
-899 LTAGTGGKCRA
+899 
-910 KINGSWSD
+910 
-918 YYSGTKTYSDI
+918 
-929 VDGTT
+929 
-934 VSVEALADSGYHF
+934 
-947 KEWTDS
+947 
-953 GAPST
+953 
-958 TSRDIVMND
+958 
-967 SKSIEARFEVDAPDK
+967 
-982 FQVTYEAIPNGSAT
+982 
-996 MEGAGTYNDG
+996 
-1006 DTCTIKVNVSPGYT
+1006 
-1020 LNKVLVDGVKITLNS
+1020 
-1035 NNQYSFVV
+1035 
-1043 EKNIKVTIECD
+1043 
-1054 LIPEPTHYTLTVK
+1054 
-1067 TEDEGVAQGGV
+1067 
-1078 GINKESNLGV
+1078 
-1088 ETAEFEDGT
+1088 
-1097 VATIHATAAE
+1097 

-1143 DPYLELDKPY
+1143 DPYLELDKTS
-1153 LIFEATGGTQTVNVT
+1153 LTFEATGGTQTVNVT

>member
-292 TPVIEEY
+292 APVIEEY

-320 SGQTAIIVPSPVEGW
+320 SGQTVIIVPSPVEGW
-335 AVDTVTAS
+335 VVDTVTAS

-377 FSVVADANGLVRY
+377 FSIVADADGLVRY

-409 EKTIVTIAGKANG
+409 EKTIVTIAGKANR

-449 LHRKVYTAY
+449 LHRRTYTAY
-458 FKETYIPPETHI
+458 FKRETVKPETYQ
-470 VNITAGSNGKCKYKI
+470 VNINVISNGKCKYKVGSNEYSNESASHSNISVTKGETIEILAVPDKGYLFDYCVSTSGDRSESNPYKVAVNSNMDFSYYFKEAPITKYTVDITSDINGKCKYKI
-485 GSGEYSEAASSHF
+485 GSGEYSKLDKAHPRFQVPA
-498 NISITD
+498 
-504 GETIEVLGVPDSGYS
+504 GETVTVLAEADSGYK
-519 FEQWNIGGTTSNSNP
+519 FIRWTYKGGVTKDNP
-534 YSKVITENVDFSCTF
+534 YSMIINENMTLRCIFEQIPIDKVSIAVR
-549 VEIPPEEVT
+549 
-558 ITVGSDGTNETRYR
+558 SDGTNETRYK
-572 IGDSS
+572 ISEQS
-577 WSNWSTSEHTFKTA
+577 WSNWSTLEHRFELDPNITY
-591 VGSIYSVEARA
+591 SIEARA
-602 VGNYKFREWN
+602 KGNFVFKELN
-612 TSGAKVSDN
+612 TGGIKTTNNPTEFTTKSNENSVHVAVFEALVIKRQLTVVAGAN
-621 PATFTAKTGTNATHI
+621 
-636 AMFDQVIMRTL
+636 
-647 TLTAGTGGKCRA
+647 GKCRV
-659 KINGSWSDYYSG
+659 KTDNSWGDYYMGS
-671 TKTYSD
+671 KIYSD
-677 IVDGTTVS
+677 IVDGTTIS

-690 DSGYHFKEWTDSGA
+690 DKGYHFKRWKDSGA
-704 PSTTSRDIVMNDSK
+704 PSTASRDIVMDNNK
-718 SIEARFEVDAPDKFQ
+718 SIEAEFELDAPNQFQ

-756 TCTIKVNVS
+756 TCMIKVNVS

-805 PEPTHYTLTV
+805 PEPTQYTLTV

-863 WKDGVKVS
+863 WKNGVKVS

-876 SVTIDADKTYIAK
+876 SVT
-889 FTQVIMRTLT
+889 
-899 LTAGTGGKCRA
+899 
-910 KINGSWSD
+910 
-918 YYSGTKTYSDI
+918 
-929 VDGTT
+929 
-934 VSVEALADSGYHF
+934 
-947 KEWTDS
+947 
-953 GAPST
+953 
-958 TSRDIVMND
+958 
-967 SKSIEARFEVDAPDK
+967 VDA
-982 FQVTYEAIPNGSAT
+982 N
-996 MEGAGTYNDG
+996 
-1006 DTCTIKVNVSPGYT
+1006 
-1020 LNKVLVDGVKITLNS
+1020 
-1035 NNQYSFVV
+1035 
-1043 EKNIKVTIECD
+1043 
-1054 LIPEPTHYTLTVK
+1054 
-1067 TEDEGVAQGGV
+1067 
-1078 GINKESNLGV
+1078 
-1088 ETAEFEDGT
+1088 
-1097 VATIHATAAE
+1097 
-1107 GYSFGGWWKDG
+1107 
-1118 VKVSD
+1118 
-1123 DVTLSVTIDA
+1123 
-1133 DKTYIAKFTQ
+1133 KTYIAKFTQ
-1143 DPYLELDKPY
+1143 DPYLELDKTS
-1153 LIFEATGGTQTVNVT
+1153 LTFGSAGGTQTVNVT

>member
-292 TPVIEEY
+292 APVIEEY

-377 FSVVADANGLVRY
+377 FSIVADANGLVRY

-396 WSQWAERHEVTAP
+396 WSNWAERHEVTAP
-409 EKTIVTIAGKANG
+409 EKTIVTIAGKADIE
-422 GYEFEKWVTPTGA
+422 YEFEKWITPTEA
-435 NLPNN
+435 ELLNN

-449 LHRKVYTAY
+449 LHRRTYTAY
-458 FKETYIPPETHI
+458 FKKETVKPETYQ
-470 VNITAGSNGKCKYKI
+470 VNINVISNGKCKYKVGSNEYSNESASHSNISVTKGETIEILAVPDEGYLFDYCASTSGDRSESNPYKVAVNSNMDFSYYFKEAPITKYTVDVTSDINGKCKYKI
-485 GSGEYSEAASSHF
+485 GSGEYSELDKSHPRF
-498 NISITD
+498 QVPA
-504 GETIEVLGVPDSGYS
+504 GETVTVLAEADSGYKFIRWS
-519 FEQWNIGGTTSNSNP
+519 YKGGVTEDNP
-534 YSKVITENVDFSCTF
+534 YSMIINENMVLRCIFEQIPIDKVSIAVR
-549 VEIPPEEVT
+549 
-558 ITVGSDGTNETRYR
+558 SDGTNETRYK
-572 IGDSS
+572 ISEQS
-577 WSNWSTSEHTFKTA
+577 WSNWSTLEHRFELDPNITY
-591 VGSIYSVEARA
+591 SIEARA
-602 VGNYKFREWN
+602 KGNFVFKEWN
-612 TSGAKVSDN
+612 TGGIKTTNNPTEFTTKSNENSVHVAVFEALVIKRQLTVVAGAN
-621 PATFTAKTGTNATHI
+621 
-636 AMFDQVIMRTL
+636 
-647 TLTAGTGGKCRA
+647 GKCRV
-659 KINGSWSDYYSG
+659 KTDNSWGDYYTGS
-671 TKTYSD
+671 KIYSD
-677 IVDGTTVS
+677 IVDGTTIS

-690 DSGYHFKEWTDSGA
+690 DKGYHFKRWKDSGA
-704 PSTTSRDIVMNDSK
+704 PSTASRDIVMDNNK
-718 SIEARFEVDAPDKFQ
+718 SIEAEFELDAPNQFQ

-750 TYNDGD
+750 TYDDGD
-756 TCTIKVNVS
+756 TCMIKVNVS

-871 DDVTL
+871 DDVTF
-876 SVTIDADKTYIAK
+876 SVT
-889 FTQVIMRTLT
+889 V
-899 LTAGTGGKCRA
+899 
-910 KINGSWSD
+910 
-918 YYSGTKTYSDI
+918 
-929 VDGTT
+929 
-934 VSVEALADSGYHF
+934 
-947 KEWTDS
+947 
-953 GAPST
+953 
-958 TSRDIVMND
+958 
-967 SKSIEARFEVDAPDK
+967 
-982 FQVTYEAIPNGSAT
+982 
-996 MEGAGTYNDG
+996 
-1006 DTCTIKVNVSPGYT
+1006 
-1020 LNKVLVDGVKITLNS
+1020 
-1035 NNQYSFVV
+1035 
-1043 EKNIKVTIECD
+1043 
-1054 LIPEPTHYTLTVK
+1054 
-1067 TEDEGVAQGGV
+1067 
-1078 GINKESNLGV
+1078 
-1088 ETAEFEDGT
+1088 
-1097 VATIHATAAE
+1097 
-1107 GYSFGGWWKDG
+1107 
-1118 VKVSD
+1118 
-1123 DVTLSVTIDA
+1123 DA

-1143 DPYLELDKPY
+1143 DPYLELDKTS
-1153 LIFEATGGTQTVNVT
+1153 LTFDATGGTQTVNVT

>member
-114 FMQSGHIERDYYRVT
+114 FMQSGHIERDYYRIT

-271 NLQYDLVVEKDE
+271 NLQYDIIVEKDE
-283 TYTAHFELD
+283 TYTAYFELD
-292 TPVIEEY
+292 APVIEEY

-377 FSVVADANGLVRY
+377 FSIVADANGLVRY

-458 FKETYIPPETHI
+458 FKKETVKPETYQ
-470 VNITAGSNGKCKYKI
+470 VNINVISNGKCKYKVGSNEYSNESASYSNISVTKGETIEILAVPDEGYLFDYCASTSGDRSESNPYKVAVNSNMDFFYYFKEAPITKYTVDVTSDINGKCKYKI
-485 GSGEYSEAASSHF
+485 GSGEYSKLDKSHLRLQVPA
-498 NISITD
+498 
-504 GETIEVLGVPDSGYS
+504 GETVTVLAEADSGYK
-519 FEQWNIGGTTSNSNP
+519 FVRWAYKGGVTEDNP
-534 YSKVITENVDFSCTF
+534 YSMIINENMVLRCIFERIPIDKVSIAVR
-549 VEIPPEEVT
+549 
-558 ITVGSDGTNETRYR
+558 SDGTNETRYK
-572 IGDSS
+572 ISEQS
-577 WSNWSTSEHTFKTA
+577 WSNWSTLEHRFELDPNITY
-591 VGSIYSVEARA
+591 SIEARA
-602 VGNYKFREWN
+602 KGNFVFKEWN
-612 TSGAKVSDN
+612 TGGIKTTNNPTEFTTKSNENSVHVAVFEALVIKRQLTVVAGAN
-621 PATFTAKTGTNATHI
+621 
-636 AMFDQVIMRTL
+636 
-647 TLTAGTGGKCRA
+647 GKCRV
-659 KINGSWSDYYSG
+659 KTDNSWGDYYTGS
-671 TKTYSD
+671 KIYSD
-677 IVDGTTVS
+677 IVDGTTIS

-690 DSGYHFKEWTDSGA
+690 DKGYHFKRWKDSGA
-704 PSTTSRDIVMNDSK
+704 PSTASRDIVMDNNK
-718 SIEARFEVDAPDKFQ
+718 SIEAEFELDAPNQFQ

-750 TYNDGD
+750 TYDDGN

-863 WKDGVKVS
+863 WKDGIKVS

-876 SVTIDADKTYIAK
+876 SVT
-889 FTQVIMRTLT
+889 
-899 LTAGTGGKCRA
+899 
-910 KINGSWSD
+910 
-918 YYSGTKTYSDI
+918 
-929 VDGTT
+929 
-934 VSVEALADSGYHF
+934 
-947 KEWTDS
+947 
-953 GAPST
+953 
-958 TSRDIVMND
+958 
-967 SKSIEARFEVDAPDK
+967 VDA
-982 FQVTYEAIPNGSAT
+982 N
-996 MEGAGTYNDG
+996 
-1006 DTCTIKVNVSPGYT
+1006 
-1020 LNKVLVDGVKITLNS
+1020 
-1035 NNQYSFVV
+1035 
-1043 EKNIKVTIECD
+1043 
-1054 LIPEPTHYTLTVK
+1054 
-1067 TEDEGVAQGGV
+1067 
-1078 GINKESNLGV
+1078 
-1088 ETAEFEDGT
+1088 
-1097 VATIHATAAE
+1097 
-1107 GYSFGGWWKDG
+1107 
-1118 VKVSD
+1118 
-1123 DVTLSVTIDA
+1123 
-1133 DKTYIAKFTQ
+1133 KTYIAKFTQ
-1143 DPYLELDKPY
+1143 DPYLELDKTS
-1153 LIFEATGGTQTVNVT
+1153 LTFDATGGTQTVNVT

>member
-242 GTRHSIT
+242 STRHSIT

-292 TPVIEEY
+292 APVIEEY

-320 SGQTAIIVPSPVEGW
+320 SGQTVIIVPSPVEGW

-377 FSVVADANGLVRY
+377 FSIVADADGLVRY

-409 EKTIVTIAGKANG
+409 EKTIVTIAGKANR

-449 LHRKVYTAY
+449 LHRRTYTAY
-458 FKETYIPPETHI
+458 FKKETVKPETYQ
-470 VNITAGSNGKCKYKI
+470 VNINVISNGKCKYKVGSNEYSNESASHSNISVTKGETIEILAVPDEGYLFDYCASTSGDRSESNPYKVAVNSNMDFSYYFKEAPITKYTVDVSSDINGKCKYKI
-485 GSGEYSEAASSHF
+485 GSGEYSELDKSHPRF
-498 NISITD
+498 QVPA
-504 GETIEVLGVPDSGYS
+504 GETVTVLAEADSGYK
-519 FEQWNIGGTTSNSNP
+519 FVRWTYKGGITKDNP
-534 YSKVITENVDFSCTF
+534 YSMIINEDMAFICIFEQIPIDKVSIAVR
-549 VEIPPEEVT
+549 
-558 ITVGSDGTNETRYR
+558 SDGTNETRYK
-572 IGDSS
+572 ISEQS
-577 WSNWSTSEHTFKTA
+577 WSNWSTLEHRFELDPNITY
-591 VGSIYSVEARA
+591 SIEARA
-602 VGNYKFREWN
+602 KGNFVFKEWN
-612 TSGAKVSDN
+612 TGGIKTTNNPTEFTTKSNENSVHVAVFEALIIKRQLTVVAGAN
-621 PATFTAKTGTNATHI
+621 
-636 AMFDQVIMRTL
+636 
-647 TLTAGTGGKCRA
+647 GKCRV
-659 KINGSWSDYYSG
+659 KTDNSWGDYYIGS
-671 TKTYSD
+671 KIYSD
-677 IVDGTTVS
+677 IVDGTTIS

-690 DSGYHFKEWTDSGA
+690 DKGYHFKRWKDSGA
-704 PSTTSRDIVMNDSK
+704 PSTASRDIVMDNNK
-718 SIEARFEVDAPDKFQ
+718 SIEAEFELDAPNQFQ

-756 TCTIKVNVS
+756 TCIIKVNVS

-805 PEPTHYTLTV
+805 SEPTQYTLTV
-815 KTEDEGVAQGGVGIN
+815 KTEDESAAQGGVGIN
-830 KESNLGVETAEF
+830 KESNLGVETAKF

-876 SVTIDADKTYIAK
+876 SVT
-889 FTQVIMRTLT
+889 
-899 LTAGTGGKCRA
+899 
-910 KINGSWSD
+910 
-918 YYSGTKTYSDI
+918 
-929 VDGTT
+929 
-934 VSVEALADSGYHF
+934 
-947 KEWTDS
+947 
-953 GAPST
+953 
-958 TSRDIVMND
+958 
-967 SKSIEARFEVDAPDK
+967 VDA
-982 FQVTYEAIPNGSAT
+982 N
-996 MEGAGTYNDG
+996 
-1006 DTCTIKVNVSPGYT
+1006 
-1020 LNKVLVDGVKITLNS
+1020 
-1035 NNQYSFVV
+1035 
-1043 EKNIKVTIECD
+1043 
-1054 LIPEPTHYTLTVK
+1054 
-1067 TEDEGVAQGGV
+1067 
-1078 GINKESNLGV
+1078 
-1088 ETAEFEDGT
+1088 
-1097 VATIHATAAE
+1097 
-1107 GYSFGGWWKDG
+1107 
-1118 VKVSD
+1118 
-1123 DVTLSVTIDA
+1123 
-1133 DKTYIAKFTQ
+1133 KTYIAKFTQ
-1143 DPYLELDKPY
+1143 DPYLELDKIS
-1153 LIFEATGGTQTVNVT
+1153 LTFDAAGETQTVNVT
-1168 SNVEWTVS
+1168 SNVKWTVS

>member
-10 LKQVLPL
+10 LKQVLPP

-84 VHPSRGIRNNT
+84 VHPSRGVRNNT

-114 FMQSGHIERDYYRVT
+114 FLQTGHIERNYYRVSLT
-129 LVPSPEEGGIVGCSG
+129 PSPEEGGIVGCTG
-144 SAIVPDENSDGFRFQ
+144 SHIMPDESPDGFRFQ
-159 FEAGSRVE
+159 FEAGSQVK
-167 LYAKPVQGYHFKG
+167 LYAKPAPGYHFMG
-180 WKEFHTNE
+180 WKEYHSNE
-188 IMSISP
+188 IMSISSDWTF
-194 NWSFTIKKDMDLIG
+194 NIKKDMDLIG
-208 VFEKDE
+208 VFEKE
-214 APIEQFYINVNAD
+214 GSPVNNFYINVDAY
-227 PANAG
+227 PATAG

-249 AAAIQGYHFTHW
+249 AAPIDGYHFVHW
-261 TDSLNRIVST
+261 KNSKGILVST
-271 NLQYDLVVEKDE
+271 NLQYDLIVDSDE
-283 TYTAHFELD
+283 TYTAYFELNAPQTYKVTVNT
-292 TPVIEEY
+292 TPSGKGTASGAGVYQVGQIA
-299 NVTIITN
+299 TII
-306 PADKGSVSGGGTYK
+306 
-320 SGQTAIIVPSPVEGW
+320 PSPVQGW
-335 AVDTVTAS
+335 KVGTVSAS
-343 GGNLV
+343 DGNIT
-348 DNGNGTYSIVVTRDL
+348 DNGNGTWSVVVNQDV
-363 TITVNFKE
+363 TITVTFVE

-377 FSVVADANGLVRY
+377 FSVIANANGLVRY
-390 KDINDA
+390 KDIQGL
-396 WSQWAERHEVTAP
+396 WSSWAAQHEVTAA
-409 EKTIVTIAGKANG
+409 EKTIVTIAGKANS

-485 GSGEYSEAASSHF
+485 GSGEYSEAASSHS
-498 NISITD
+498 NISVTD

-572 IGDSS
+572 IGDGS
-577 WSNWSTSEHTFKTA
+577 WSSWSTSEHTFKTA

-636 AMFDQVIMRTL
+636 ATFDQVIMRTL

-690 DSGYHFKEWTDSGA
+690 DSGYHFKEWTDSSA

-718 SIEARFEVDAPDKFQ
+718 SIEARFEVDALDEFQ

-740 NGSATMEGAG
+740 NGSATMDGAG
-750 TYNDGD
+750 TYADGE
-756 TCTIKVNVS
+756 TCKIKVNVS
-765 PGYTL
+765 AGYTL
-770 NKVLVDGV
+770 GDVLVDGIKV
-778 KITLNSN
+778 PLNSQN
-785 NQYSFV
+785 EYSFV
-791 VEKNIKVTIECDLI
+791 VEKNIKVTINCDLI
-805 PEPTHYTLTV
+805 PEPDKFTLTV
-815 KTEDEGVAQGGVGIN
+815 RTDTNNTTQGGVGIGSA
-830 KESNLGVETAEF
+830 KNLATDSGEF
-842 EDGTVATIHA
+842 VDGTTATIHA

-871 DDVTL
+871 DDVNF
-876 SVTIDADKTYIAK
+876 SVT
-889 FTQVIMRTLT
+889 
-899 LTAGTGGKCRA
+899 
-910 KINGSWSD
+910 
-918 YYSGTKTYSDI
+918 
-929 VDGTT
+929 
-934 VSVEALADSGYHF
+934 
-947 KEWTDS
+947 
-953 GAPST
+953 
-958 TSRDIVMND
+958 
-967 SKSIEARFEVDAPDK
+967 VDA
-982 FQVTYEAIPNGSAT
+982 T
-996 MEGAGTYNDG
+996 
-1006 DTCTIKVNVSPGYT
+1006 
-1020 LNKVLVDGVKITLNS
+1020 
-1035 NNQYSFVV
+1035 
-1043 EKNIKVTIECD
+1043 
-1054 LIPEPTHYTLTVK
+1054 
-1067 TEDEGVAQGGV
+1067 
-1078 GINKESNLGV
+1078 
-1088 ETAEFEDGT
+1088 
-1097 VATIHATAAE
+1097 
-1107 GYSFGGWWKDG
+1107 
-1118 VKVSD
+1118 
-1123 DVTLSVTIDA
+1123 
-1133 DKTYIAKFTQ
+1133 KTYIAKFTQ
-1143 DPYLELDKPY
+1143 DPYLELDKTS
-1153 LIFEATGGTQTVNVT
+1153 LTFEAAGGTQTVNVT

>member
-65 GSESLTDDTL
+65 GGESLTDDTL

-292 TPVIEEY
+292 APVIEEY

-377 FSVVADANGLVRY
+377 FSIVADANGLVRY

-396 WSQWAERHEVTAP
+396 WSNWAKRHEVTAP
-409 EKTIVTIAGKANG
+409 EKTIVTIAGKADIE
-422 GYEFEKWVTPTGA
+422 YEFEKWITPTEA
-435 NLPNN
+435 ELLNN

-449 LHRKVYTAY
+449 LHRRTYTAY
-458 FKETYIPPETHI
+458 FKKETVKPETYQ
-470 VNITAGSNGKCKYKI
+470 VNINVISNGKCKYKVGSNEYSNESASHSNISVTKGETIEILAVPDEGYLFDYCASTSGDRSESNPYKVAVNSNMDFSYYFKEAPITKYTVDVTSDINGKCKYKI
-485 GSGEYSEAASSHF
+485 GSGEYSELDKSHPRF
-498 NISITD
+498 QVPA
-504 GETIEVLGVPDSGYS
+504 GETVTVLAEADSGYKFVRWS
-519 FEQWNIGGTTSNSNP
+519 YKGGVTEDNP
-534 YSKVITENVDFSCTF
+534 YSMIINENMVFICIFEQIPIDKVSIAVR
-549 VEIPPEEVT
+549 
-558 ITVGSDGTNETRYR
+558 SDGTNETRYK
-572 IGDSS
+572 ISEQS
-577 WSNWSTSEHTFKTA
+577 WSNWSTLEHRFELDPNITY
-591 VGSIYSVEARA
+591 SIEARA
-602 VGNYKFREWN
+602 KGNFVFKEWN
-612 TSGAKVSDN
+612 TGGIKTTNNPTEFTTKSNENSVHVAVFEALVIKRQLTVVAGAN
-621 PATFTAKTGTNATHI
+621 
-636 AMFDQVIMRTL
+636 
-647 TLTAGTGGKCRA
+647 GKCRV
-659 KINGSWSDYYSG
+659 KTDNSWGDYYTGS
-671 TKTYSD
+671 KIYSD
-677 IVDGTTVS
+677 IVDGTTIS

-690 DSGYHFKEWTDSGA
+690 DKGYHFKRWKDSGA
-704 PSTTSRDIVMNDSK
+704 PSTASRDIVMDNNK
-718 SIEARFEVDAPDKFQ
+718 SIEAEFELDAPNQFQ

-750 TYNDGD
+750 TYDDGD
-756 TCTIKVNVS
+756 TCMIKVNVS

-871 DDVTL
+871 DDVTF
-876 SVTIDADKTYIAK
+876 SVT
-889 FTQVIMRTLT
+889 V
-899 LTAGTGGKCRA
+899 
-910 KINGSWSD
+910 
-918 YYSGTKTYSDI
+918 
-929 VDGTT
+929 
-934 VSVEALADSGYHF
+934 
-947 KEWTDS
+947 
-953 GAPST
+953 
-958 TSRDIVMND
+958 
-967 SKSIEARFEVDAPDK
+967 
-982 FQVTYEAIPNGSAT
+982 
-996 MEGAGTYNDG
+996 
-1006 DTCTIKVNVSPGYT
+1006 
-1020 LNKVLVDGVKITLNS
+1020 
-1035 NNQYSFVV
+1035 
-1043 EKNIKVTIECD
+1043 
-1054 LIPEPTHYTLTVK
+1054 
-1067 TEDEGVAQGGV
+1067 
-1078 GINKESNLGV
+1078 
-1088 ETAEFEDGT
+1088 
-1097 VATIHATAAE
+1097 
-1107 GYSFGGWWKDG
+1107 
-1118 VKVSD
+1118 
-1123 DVTLSVTIDA
+1123 DA

-1143 DPYLELDKPY
+1143 DPYLELDKTS
-1153 LIFEATGGTQTVNVT
+1153 LTFDATDGTQTVNVT

>member
-271 NLQYDLVVEKDE
+271 NLQYDIIVDKNE

-292 TPVIEEY
+292 APVIEEY

-377 FSVVADANGLVRY
+377 FSIVADANGLVRY

-422 GYEFEKWVTPTGA
+422 GYEFEKWVTPTEA
-435 NLPNN
+435 ELLNN
-440 ENNIIVEEG
+440 ENNIIIEEG
-449 LHRKVYTAY
+449 LHRRTYTAY
-458 FKETYIPPETHI
+458 FKKETVKPETYQ
-470 VNITAGSNGKCKYKI
+470 VNINVISNGKCKYKVGSNEYSNESASHSNISVTKGETIEILAVPDKGYLFDYCASTSGDRSESNPYKVAVNSNMDFSYYFKEAPITKYMVDVTSDINGKCKYKI
-485 GSGEYSEAASSHF
+485 GSGEYSELDKSHPRF
-498 NISITD
+498 QVPA
-504 GETIEVLGVPDSGYS
+504 GETVTVLAEADSGYKFVRWS
-519 FEQWNIGGTTSNSNP
+519 YKGGVTEDNP
-534 YSKVITENVDFSCTF
+534 YSMIINENMVLRCIFEQISIDKVSIAVR
-549 VEIPPEEVT
+549 
-558 ITVGSDGTNETRYR
+558 SDGTNETRYK
-572 IGDSS
+572 ISEQS
-577 WSNWSTSEHTFKTA
+577 WSNWSTLEHRFELDPNITY
-591 VGSIYSVEARA
+591 SIEARA
-602 VGNYKFREWN
+602 KGNFVFKEWN
-612 TSGAKVSDN
+612 TGGIKTTNNPTEFITKSNENSVHVAVFEALVIKRQLTVVAGAN
-621 PATFTAKTGTNATHI
+621 
-636 AMFDQVIMRTL
+636 
-647 TLTAGTGGKCRA
+647 GKCRV
-659 KINGSWSDYYSG
+659 KTDNSWGDYYTGS
-671 TKTYSD
+671 KIYSD
-677 IVDGTTVS
+677 IVDGTTIS

-690 DSGYHFKEWTDSGA
+690 DKGYHFKRWKDSGA
-704 PSTTSRDIVMNDSK
+704 PSTASRDIVMDNNK
-718 SIEARFEVDAPDKFQ
+718 SIEAEFELDAPNQFQ

-750 TYNDGD
+750 TYDDGD
-756 TCTIKVNVS
+756 TCMIKVNVS

-871 DDVTL
+871 DNVTL
-876 SVTIDADKTYIAK
+876 SVT
-889 FTQVIMRTLT
+889 V
-899 LTAGTGGKCRA
+899 
-910 KINGSWSD
+910 
-918 YYSGTKTYSDI
+918 
-929 VDGTT
+929 
-934 VSVEALADSGYHF
+934 
-947 KEWTDS
+947 
-953 GAPST
+953 
-958 TSRDIVMND
+958 
-967 SKSIEARFEVDAPDK
+967 
-982 FQVTYEAIPNGSAT
+982 
-996 MEGAGTYNDG
+996 
-1006 DTCTIKVNVSPGYT
+1006 
-1020 LNKVLVDGVKITLNS
+1020 
-1035 NNQYSFVV
+1035 
-1043 EKNIKVTIECD
+1043 
-1054 LIPEPTHYTLTVK
+1054 
-1067 TEDEGVAQGGV
+1067 
-1078 GINKESNLGV
+1078 
-1088 ETAEFEDGT
+1088 
-1097 VATIHATAAE
+1097 
-1107 GYSFGGWWKDG
+1107 
-1118 VKVSD
+1118 
-1123 DVTLSVTIDA
+1123 DA

-1143 DPYLELDKPY
+1143 DPYLELDKTS
-1153 LIFEATGGTQTVNVT
+1153 LTFEATGGTQTVNVT

>member
-292 TPVIEEY
+292 APVIEEY

-377 FSVVADANGLVRY
+377 FNIVADANGLVRY

-396 WSQWAERHEVTAP
+396 WSQWAERYEVTAP
-409 EKTIVTIAGKANG
+409 KKTIVTIAGKANG
-422 GYEFEKWVTPTGA
+422 GYEFEKWVTPTGV

-449 LHRKVYTAY
+449 LHRKTYTAY
-458 FKETYIPPETHI
+458 FKKETVKPETYQ
-470 VNITAGSNGKCKYKI
+470 VNINVISNGKCKYKVGSNEYSNESASHSNISVTKGETIEILAVPDEGYLFDYCTSTSGDRSESNPYKIAVNSNMDFSYYFKEAPITKYTVDVTADINGKCKYKI
-485 GSGEYSEAASSHF
+485 GSGEYSKLDKYHSRFQVPA
-498 NISITD
+498 
-504 GETIEVLGVPDSGYS
+504 GETVTVLAEADSGYKFVRWS
-519 FEQWNIGGTTSNSNP
+519 YKGGITKDNP
-534 YSKVITENVDFSCTF
+534 YSMIINENMVFRCVFEQIPIDKVFIAVR
-549 VEIPPEEVT
+549 
-558 ITVGSDGTNETRYR
+558 SDGTNETRYK
-572 IGDSS
+572 ISEQS
-577 WSNWSTSEHTFKTA
+577 WSNWSTLEHRFELDPNITY
-591 VGSIYSVEARA
+591 SIEARA
-602 VGNYKFREWN
+602 KGNFVFKEWN
-612 TSGAKVSDN
+612 TGGIKTTNNPTEFTTKSNENSVHVAVFEALVIKRQLTVVAGAN
-621 PATFTAKTGTNATHI
+621 
-636 AMFDQVIMRTL
+636 
-647 TLTAGTGGKCRA
+647 GKCRV
-659 KINGSWSDYYSG
+659 KTDNSWGDYYTGS
-671 TKTYSD
+671 KIYSD
-677 IVDGTTVS
+677 IVDGTTIS

-690 DSGYHFKEWTDSGA
+690 DKGYHFKRWKDSGA
-704 PSTTSRDIVMNDSK
+704 PLTVSRDIVMDNNK
-718 SIEARFEVDAPDKFQ
+718 SIEAEFELDAPNQFQ

-750 TYNDGD
+750 TYDDGD
-756 TCTIKVNVS
+756 TCMIKVNVS

-785 NQYSFV
+785 NKYSFV

-842 EDGTVATIHA
+842 EDGTIATIHA

-863 WKDGVKVS
+863 WKDGVK
-871 DDVTL
+871 
-876 SVTIDADKTYIAK
+876 I
-889 FTQVIMRTLT
+889 
-899 LTAGTGGKCRA
+899 
-910 KINGSWSD
+910 
-918 YYSGTKTYSDI
+918 
-929 VDGTT
+929 
-934 VSVEALADSGYHF
+934 
-947 KEWTDS
+947 
-953 GAPST
+953 
-958 TSRDIVMND
+958 
-967 SKSIEARFEVDAPDK
+967 
-982 FQVTYEAIPNGSAT
+982 
-996 MEGAGTYNDG
+996 
-1006 DTCTIKVNVSPGYT
+1006 
-1020 LNKVLVDGVKITLNS
+1020 
-1035 NNQYSFVV
+1035 
-1043 EKNIKVTIECD
+1043 
-1054 LIPEPTHYTLTVK
+1054 
-1067 TEDEGVAQGGV
+1067 
-1078 GINKESNLGV
+1078 
-1088 ETAEFEDGT
+1088 
-1097 VATIHATAAE
+1097 
-1107 GYSFGGWWKDG
+1107 
-1118 VKVSD
+1118 SD

-1143 DPYLELDKPY
+1143 DPYLELDKTS
-1153 LIFEATGGTQTVNVT
+1153 LTFEAAGGTQTVNVT

>member
-10 LKQVLPL
+10 LKQVLPF

-84 VHPSRGIRNNT
+84 VHPSRGVRNNT

-292 TPVIEEY
+292 APVIEEY

-377 FSVVADANGLVRY
+377 FSIVADANGLVRY

-396 WSQWAERHEVTAP
+396 WSNWAERHEVTAP
-409 EKTIVTIAGKANG
+409 EKTIVTIAGKADIE
-422 GYEFEKWVTPTGA
+422 YEFEKWITPTEA
-435 NLPNN
+435 ELLNN

-449 LHRKVYTAY
+449 LHRRTYTAY
-458 FKETYIPPETHI
+458 FKKETVKPETYQ
-470 VNITAGSNGKCKYKI
+470 VNINVISNGKCKYKVGSNEYSNESASHSNISVTKGETIEILAVPDEGYLFDYCASTSGDRSESNPYKVAVNSNMDFSYYFKEAPITKYTVDVTSDINGKCKYKI
-485 GSGEYSEAASSHF
+485 GSGEYSKLDKSHPRF
-498 NISITD
+498 QVPA
-504 GETIEVLGVPDSGYS
+504 GETVTVLAEADSGYKFVRWS
-519 FEQWNIGGTTSNSNP
+519 YKGGVTEDNP
-534 YSKVITENVDFSCTF
+534 YSMIINENMVLRCIFEQIPIDKVSIAVR
-549 VEIPPEEVT
+549 
-558 ITVGSDGTNETRYR
+558 SDGTNETRYK
-572 IGDSS
+572 ISEQS
-577 WSNWSTSEHTFKTA
+577 WSNWSTLEHRFELDPNITY
-591 VGSIYSVEARA
+591 SIEARA
-602 VGNYKFREWN
+602 KGNFVFKEWN
-612 TSGAKVSDN
+612 TGGIKTTNNPTEFTTKSNENSVHVAVFEALVIKRQLTVVAGAN
-621 PATFTAKTGTNATHI
+621 
-636 AMFDQVIMRTL
+636 
-647 TLTAGTGGKCRA
+647 GKCRV
-659 KINGSWSDYYSG
+659 KTDNSWGDYYTGS
-671 TKTYSD
+671 KIYSD
-677 IVDGTTVS
+677 IVDGTTIS

-690 DSGYHFKEWTDSGA
+690 DKGYHFKRWKDSGA
-704 PSTTSRDIVMNDSK
+704 PSTASRDIVMDNNK
-718 SIEARFEVDAPDKFQ
+718 SIEAEFELDAPNQFQ

-750 TYNDGD
+750 TYDDGD
-756 TCTIKVNVS
+756 TCMIKVNVS

-791 VEKNIKVTIECDLI
+791 VEKNIKVTIECDFI

-871 DDVTL
+871 DDITF
-876 SVTIDADKTYIAK
+876 SVT
-889 FTQVIMRTLT
+889 V
-899 LTAGTGGKCRA
+899 
-910 KINGSWSD
+910 
-918 YYSGTKTYSDI
+918 
-929 VDGTT
+929 
-934 VSVEALADSGYHF
+934 
-947 KEWTDS
+947 
-953 GAPST
+953 
-958 TSRDIVMND
+958 
-967 SKSIEARFEVDAPDK
+967 
-982 FQVTYEAIPNGSAT
+982 
-996 MEGAGTYNDG
+996 
-1006 DTCTIKVNVSPGYT
+1006 
-1020 LNKVLVDGVKITLNS
+1020 
-1035 NNQYSFVV
+1035 
-1043 EKNIKVTIECD
+1043 
-1054 LIPEPTHYTLTVK
+1054 
-1067 TEDEGVAQGGV
+1067 
-1078 GINKESNLGV
+1078 
-1088 ETAEFEDGT
+1088 
-1097 VATIHATAAE
+1097 
-1107 GYSFGGWWKDG
+1107 
-1118 VKVSD
+1118 
-1123 DVTLSVTIDA
+1123 DA

-1143 DPYLELDKPY
+1143 DPYLELDKTS
-1153 LIFEATGGTQTVNVT
+1153 LTFEAAGGTQTVNVT